1 MGMSIYNNLTA
12 MSALHE
18 NNRNEKS
25 LAKMLKRA
33 ASGMKIN
40 SAGDDA
46 SGYAISEK
54 MRVKLRALEQ
64 NDRNVK
70 NGASMLRTASGAVQE
85 QTNLLK
91 TIKQKVIDASNDTN
105 TDQDR
110 EVIQKEIDHCY
121 SQMADIVYDT
131 EFNGEKILL
140 GNSVAEVVSS
150 WEVLNNAMLADD
162 SDIPGLLAD
171 ANESSLDG
179 EQGPFATFGKATDK
193 VPYDGYNTKAES
205 PAAWPESSA
214 NNTNGDYMVGG
225 TKGVSNTIDLD
236 LSQYTK
242 FSAADRDPLDNKSF
256 CVNSPYYPQ
265 KHYFTLTTNTSNKYK
280 AGRPIDISTCA
291 STADVANK
299 IQEAIANDSYLQNV
313 YSVSVSGSKVTLTT
327 KQDGEVTNGN
337 DYNTNGATLD
347 GGTSTPS
354 GHDGATGTGLAIG
367 AFTGGKDAITHTE
380 TRTNPADPDFK
391 YTVTVVDVPAVK
403 AKLEIPNISSV
414 APGSGMTINDYTHGT
429 SYLSFR
435 DDNGGL
441 KYDSASG
448 HYTVGRNYQGNF
460 NISGMHCS
468 MSNGSLIAEV
478 STGGVYAGSHSSI
491 TDGITADRPAAVTYT
506 ATKPLTGITNNKTG
520 ADGKTAH
527 WDLDLSAYNASDE
540 TMAEDLINKYKGK
553 TLAPDADNR
562 PPEYEFIDTG
572 SSAGM
577 DGLYKV
583 TTNTIDLN
591 EVRNK
596 VKAGKT
602 VAEAFADV
610 LHGRIGNTNTE
621 ILTAADNTTV
631 NGIRMKATSSGEAGN
646 RQKVFSQTGELRHYT
661 IDWQNWVN
669 TQGITD
675 IPAALHEK
683 GIRFYCPTDASQW
696 VNVRFVNG
704 FSDLDAER
712 PASGNADM
720 DIKTLTID
728 LSAVDSVETLVETID
743 TKLGDYLKNKYKHNL
758 LVTSDPKTG
767 TTTIYDQRRKTVL
780 DKTGYDKQEKGAKIG
795 TGIMDNIIK
804 SNRNIYVNDLVV
816 QHTDKASMNIHVKI
830 PQTSIDQIF
839 GYKEGTR
846 HISEYNVMTKDMRDK
861 LLGIPPDKGI
871 LDRGID
877 YLLDAQTTIGAQVN
891 HMDYADNNII
901 TSHENITSAE
911 SVIRDA
917 DMAKTMMEYAKSNL
931 LAQGSQSM
939 LAQANQTPQAVLS
952 LLQ

>member
-171 ANESSLDG
+171 ANQSTLDG
-179 EQGPFATFGKATDK
+179 EQGPFATFGKATDDI
-193 VPYDGYNTKAES
+193 PYDGYNQKAES
-205 PAAWPESSA
+205 PAAWPESSV

-236 LSQYTK
+236 LSQYTN
-242 FSAADRDPLDNKSF
+242 FSATSQYPLDNTTF
-256 CVNSPYYPQ
+256 CVNSPNYPYR
-265 KHYFTLTTNTSNKYK
+265 HYFTLTTNTSNNYK
-280 AGRPIDISTCA
+280 EGSKIDISGCG
-291 STADVANK
+291 STADVANA
-299 IQEAIANDSYLQNV
+299 IQNAIANSLGNI
-313 YSVSVSGSKVTLTT
+313 YSVLVSGSKVTLTT
-327 KQDGEVTNGN
+327 KQDGVVTNGN
-337 DYNTNGATLD
+337 DYDTEGVLWT

-391 YTVTVVDVPAVK
+391 YTVTVVDVPPVK

-414 APGSGMTINDYTHGT
+414 TPGSGMTINDYTHGT

-460 NISGMHCS
+460 VISGMHCS
-468 MSNGSLIAEV
+468 MSNGSLIAEA
-478 STGGVYAGSHSSI
+478 STGGVYAGNHSSI
-491 TDGITADRPAAVTYT
+491 TDGITEDRPAAVTYT
-506 ATKPLTGITNNKTG
+506 ATTPLTGIKNNKTG

-527 WDLDLSAYNASDE
+527 WDLDLSAYKDSDE
-540 TMAEDLINKYKGK
+540 TKAEELINKYKGK
-553 TLAPDADNR
+553 TFGTNITA
-562 PPEYEFIDTG
+562 EYEFIDTG

-591 EVRNK
+591 DVRNQ

-602 VAEAFADV
+602 VAEAFANV
-610 LHGRIGNTNTE
+610 LHGRIGNTE

-631 NGIRMKATSSGEAGN
+631 NGISIKAASPGVAGN
-646 RQKVFSQTGELRHYT
+646 SQKVFSQTGELRHYT
-661 IDWQNWVN
+661 IDWQNWVD

-767 TTTIYDQRRKTVL
+767 TTTIYDQRRKTVRNNA
-780 DKTGYDKQEKGAKIG
+780 GYDNQEKGAKIG

-804 SNRNIYVNDLVV
+804 SNRNVYVNDLVV

-846 HISEYNVMTKDMRDK
+846 HISEYNVMTKDMREK

-877 YLLDAQTTIGAQVN
+877 YLLDAQTTIGSQMN

-939 LAQANQTPQAVLS
+939 LAQANQTPQAVIS

>member
-171 ANESSLDG
+171 ANQSTLDG
-179 EQGPFATFGKATDK
+179 EQGPFATFGKATDDI
-193 VPYDGYNTKAES
+193 PYDGYNKKAES
-205 PAAWPESSA
+205 PAAWPESSV

-236 LSQYTK
+236 LSQYTN
-242 FSAADRDPLDNKSF
+242 FSATSQYPLDNTTF
-256 CVNSPYYPQ
+256 CVNSPNSPYR
-265 KHYFTLTTNTSNKYK
+265 HYFTLTTNTSNNYREGSK
-280 AGRPIDISTCA
+280 IDISGCS
-291 STADVANK
+291 STADVANA
-299 IQEAIANDSYLQNV
+299 IQNAIANDSSLGNV

-327 KQDGEVTNGN
+327 KQDGVVTNGN
-337 DYNTNGATLD
+337 DYNTNGATLA
-347 GGTSTPS
+347 GGTSTAS
-354 GHDGATGTGLAIG
+354 GHGGATGTGLAIG

-380 TRTNPADPDFK
+380 TRTDPADPDLK
-391 YTVTVVDVPAVK
+391 YDVTVEDVPAVK

-414 APGSGMTINDYTHGT
+414 APGSGMTINDSTHGT

-435 DDNGGL
+435 DDDGGL
-441 KYDSASG
+441 NYDSASG

-468 MSNGSLIAEV
+468 MSNGSLIVEV
-478 STGGVYAGSHSSI
+478 SKGGVVGNNSSI
-491 TDGITADRPAAVTYT
+491 TDGITAYRPPAVNYT
-506 ATKPLTGITNNKTG
+506 DTTPLTGITNNKTG
-520 ADGKTAH
+520 VDGNTAH
-527 WDLDLSAYNASDE
+527 WDLDLSAYNASKE

-553 TLAPDADNR
+553 TFGTNTTA
-562 PPEYEFIDTG
+562 EYEFIDTG

-591 EVRNK
+591 EVRNQ

-602 VAEAFADV
+602 VAEAFANV
-610 LHGRIGNTNTE
+610 LHGRIGNTE

-631 NGIRMKATSSGEAGN
+631 NGIRMKATSPGEVGN
-646 RQKVFSQTGELRHYT
+646 SQKVSSQTGELRHYT
-661 IDWQNWVN
+661 IDWQTWVD

-712 PASGNADM
+712 PASGNANM

-728 LSAVDSVETLVETID
+728 LSTVDSVETLVETID
-743 TKLGDYLKNKYKHNL
+743 TKLGDYLKNKYQHNL

-767 TTTIYDQRRKTVL
+767 TTTIYDQRRKTVRNN
-780 DKTGYDKQEKGAKIG
+780 TGYDNQEKGAKIG
-795 TGIMDNIIK
+795 TCIMDNIIK

-816 QHTDKASMNIHVKI
+816 QHTDKASMNIHVRI

-871 LDRGID
+871 LDKGIN
-877 YLLDAQTTIGAQVN
+877 YLLDAQTTIGAQMN
-891 HMDYADNNII
+891 HMDYADSNII

-939 LAQANQTPQAVLS
+939 LAQANQTPQAVIS

>member
-171 ANESSLDG
+171 ANQSTLDG

-193 VPYDGYNTKAES
+193 VLYDGYNTKAES
-205 PAAWPESSA
+205 PADWPESSA

-236 LSQYTK
+236 LSQYTN
-242 FSAADRDPLDNKSF
+242 FSATSQYPLDNTTF
-256 CVNSPYYPQ
+256 CVNSPNYPYR
-265 KHYFTLTTNTSNKYK
+265 HYFTLTTNTSNNYK
-280 AGRPIDISTCA
+280 EGSKIDISGCG
-291 STADVANK
+291 STADVANA
-299 IQEAIANDSYLQNV
+299 IQNAIANSLGNI

-327 KQDGEVTNGN
+327 KQDGVVTNGN
-337 DYNTNGATLD
+337 DYNTNGATLA
-347 GGTSTPS
+347 GGTSTAS
-354 GHDGATGTGLAIG
+354 GHDGAKGTGLAIG

-380 TRTNPADPDFK
+380 TRTNPADPDLK

-414 APGSGMTINDYTHGT
+414 TPGSGMTIKDAYYGT

-468 MSNGSLIAEV
+468 MSNGSLMAEV
-478 STGGVYAGSHSSI
+478 STGGVYGGNNSSI
-491 TDGITADRPAAVTYT
+491 TDGITEYRPAAVTYT
-506 ATKPLTGITNNKTG
+506 ATKPLNGIKNNKIG

-527 WDLDLSAYNASDE
+527 WDFNLSAYNASDE
-540 TMAEDLINKYKGK
+540 TMAEELINKYKGK
-553 TLAPDADNR
+553 TFGTNMTA
-562 PPEYEFIDTG
+562 EYEFIDTG

-591 EVRNK
+591 EVRNQ

-602 VAEAFADV
+602 VAEAFANV
-610 LHGRIGNTNTE
+610 LNDGRIGKTE

-631 NGIRMKATSSGEAGN
+631 NGISIKAASPGVAGN
-646 RQKVFSQTGELRHYT
+646 SQKVFSQTGELRHYT
-661 IDWQNWVN
+661 IDWQNWVD

-846 HISEYNVMTKDMRDK
+846 HISEYNVMTKDMREK

-877 YLLDAQTTIGAQVN
+877 YLLDAQTTIGSQIN

>member
-171 ANESSLDG
+171 ANQSSLDG

-193 VPYDGYNTKAES
+193 IPYDGYNTKAES
-205 PAAWPESSA
+205 PAAWPESSG

-236 LSQYTK
+236 LSQYTN
-242 FSAADRDPLDNKSF
+242 FSATNQHPLDNTTF
-256 CVNSPYYPQ
+256 CVNSPNSPYR
-265 KHYFTLTTNTSNKYK
+265 HYFTLTTNKSNNYRE
-280 AGRPIDISTCA
+280 GRTIYISGCS
-291 STADVANK
+291 STADVAN
-299 IQEAIANDSYLQNV
+299 AIKNDIAKDSSLGNV

-327 KQDGEVTNGN
+327 KQDGVVTNGN
-337 DYNTNGATLD
+337 DYNTEGATLA
-347 GGTSTPS
+347 GGTSTPN
-354 GHDGATGTGLAIG
+354 GHDGAPSTGLTIG

-380 TRTNPADPDFK
+380 TRTNPADPDLK

-414 APGSGMTINDYTHGT
+414 APGSGMTINDSTHGT

-435 DDNGGL
+435 DDDGGL
-441 KYDSASG
+441 NYDSASG

-468 MSNGSLIAEV
+468 MSNGSLIVEV
-478 STGGVYAGSHSSI
+478 SKGGVVGNNSSI
-491 TDGITADRPAAVTYT
+491 TDGIIEDRPAAVNYT
-506 ATKPLTGITNNKTG
+506 ATKPLAGIKNNKTG
-520 ADGKTAH
+520 ADGNTAH

-553 TLAPDADNR
+553 TLAPDEDNR

-583 TTNTIDLN
+583 TTNIIDLN
-591 EVRNK
+591 EVRNQ

-602 VAEAFADV
+602 VAEAFANV
-610 LHGRIGNTNTE
+610 LHGRIVNTE
-621 ILTAADNTTV
+621 ILTAADNTTI
-631 NGIRMKATSSGEAGN
+631 NGISIKAASPGEAGN
-646 RQKVFSQTGELRHYT
+646 KQKIFSQTGELRHYT
-661 IDWQNWVN
+661 IDWQNWAD

-712 PASGNADM
+712 PASGNANM

-743 TKLGDYLKNKYKHNL
+743 TKLGDYLKNKYQHNL

-846 HISEYNVMTKDMRDK
+846 HISEYNVMTKDMREK

-877 YLLDAQTTIGAQVN
+877 YLLDAQTTIGAQMN
-891 HMDYADNNII
+891 HMDYADSNII

-939 LAQANQTPQAVLS
+939 LAQANQTPQAVIS

>member
-131 EFNGEKILL
+131 EFNGKKILL

-193 VPYDGYNTKAES
+193 PPFDGYNKKAES
-205 PAAWPESSA
+205 PAAWPESSG
-214 NNTNGDYMVGG
+214 NNNNGDYMVGG

-236 LSQYTK
+236 LSQYTN
-242 FSAADRDPLDNKSF
+242 FSATSQYPLDNTTF
-256 CVNSPYYPQ
+256 CVNTPNYPYH
-265 KHYFTLTTNTSNKYK
+265 HYFTLTTNMSNNYEKGEK
-280 AGRPIDISTCA
+280 IDISTCS
-291 STADVANK
+291 STADVANEIK
-299 IQEAIANDSYLQNV
+299 KAIANDSSLQNV

-327 KQDGEVTNGN
+327 KQDGVVTNGSN
-337 DYNTNGATLD
+337 YNTKGETLT
-347 GGTSTPS
+347 GGTSTP
-354 GHDGATGTGLAIG
+354 GHDGATGTGLNIG

-380 TRTNPADPDFK
+380 TRTDPADPDLK
-391 YTVTVVDVPAVK
+391 HTVTVVDVPAVK

-414 APGSGMTINDYTHGT
+414 VSGSGMTIKDAYCGT

-435 DDNGGL
+435 DDDGGL
-441 KYDSASG
+441 NYDSASG
-448 HYTVGRNYQGNF
+448 HYTVGKNYQGNF
-460 NISGMHCS
+460 DISGMNCS
-468 MSNGSLIAEV
+468 MSNGSLIVEV
-478 STGGVYAGSHSSI
+478 SKGGVVGNNSSI
-491 TDGITADRPAAVTYT
+491 TDGIKPYRPPAVTYT
-506 ATKPLTGITNNKTG
+506 ATTALNYIQNNKRG
-520 ADGKTAH
+520 ADGNTAH
-527 WDLDLSAYNASDE
+527 WDLNLSAYNASDE
-540 TMAEDLINKYKGK
+540 IMAEKLIKRYTGK
-553 TLAPDADNR
+553 TFGTNTTT
-562 PPEYEFIDTG
+562 EYEFIDTG
-572 SSAGM
+572 SSSGM

-583 TTNTIDLN
+583 TIRTIDLN
-591 EVRNK
+591 EVRNQ

-602 VAEAFADV
+602 VAAAFANV
-610 LHGRIGNTNTE
+610 LHGRIGNTE
-621 ILTAADNTTV
+621 ILKAADNTTV
-631 NGIRMKATSSGEAGN
+631 NGIRIKATSPGEAGN
-646 RQKVFSQTGELRHYT
+646 NQKVFSQTGELRHYT
-661 IDWQNWVN
+661 IDWQNWVD

-712 PASGNADM
+712 PASGNANM

-758 LVTSDPKTG
+758 LVTSDPKAG

-780 DKTGYDKQEKGAKIG
+780 DKKGYDKQEKGAKIG

-804 SNRNIYVNDLVV
+804 TNRNIYVNDLVV

-877 YLLDAQTTIGAQVN
+877 YLLDAQTTIGAQMN

-911 SVIRDA
+911 SVVRDA

-939 LAQANQTPQAVLS
+939 LAQANQTPQAVIN

>member
-70 NGASMLRTASGAVQE
+70 NGASMLRTASGAVHE

-225 TKGVSNTIDLD
+225 NKGVSNTIDLD
-236 LSQYTK
+236 LSQYTN
-242 FSAADRDPLDNKSF
+242 FSATSRYPLDNTSF

-265 KHYFTLTTNTSNKYK
+265 KHYFTLTTNTSNNYREGSK
-280 AGRPIDISTCA
+280 IDISGCS
-291 STADVANK
+291 STADVANA
-299 IQEAIANDSYLQNV
+299 IQNAIANDSYLQNV
-313 YSVSVSGSKVTLTT
+313 YSVSVSGSKVSLTT
-327 KQDGEVTNGN
+327 KQDGVVTNGSN
-337 DYNTNGATLD
+337 YNTNGATLAD
-347 GGTSTPS
+347 GTYTPK
-354 GHDGATGTGLAIG
+354 GHAGATGTGLTIG
-367 AFTGGKDAITHTE
+367 AFTGGKDAIKHTE
-380 TRTNPADPDFK
+380 TRTDPADPDLK
-391 YTVTVVDVPAVK
+391 YTVTVDDVPAVK

-414 APGSGMTINDYTHGT
+414 APGSGITIKDYTYGT

-435 DDNGGL
+435 DEIAGDNGEF
-441 KYDSASG
+441 KYEPALG
-448 HYTVGRNYQGNF
+448 HFTVGRNYQGNF
-460 NISGMHCS
+460 VISGMNCS

-491 TDGITADRPAAVTYT
+491 TDGITEDRPAAVTYT
-506 ATKPLTGITNNKTG
+506 ATTPLNGITNNKTG
-520 ADGKTAH
+520 ADGSTAH

-540 TMAEDLINKYKGK
+540 TLAEDLINKYKGK
-553 TLAPDADNR
+553 TFGTNMTA
-562 PPEYEFIDTG
+562 EYEFIDTG

-591 EVRNK
+591 DVRNQ

-602 VAEAFADV
+602 VAEAFAKV
-610 LHGRIGNTNTE
+610 LHGRIGNTE

-631 NGIRMKATSSGEAGN
+631 NGIRIKAVYPGEAGN
-646 RQKVFSQTGELRHYT
+646 KQKVSSQTGELRHYT
-661 IDWQNWVN
+661 IDWQNWVD

-704 FSDLDAER
+704 LSDLDAER
-712 PASGNADM
+712 PASGNAKV

-728 LSAVDSVETLVETID
+728 LSGVDSVETLVETID
-743 TKLGDYLKNKYKHNL
+743 TELGDYLKNKYKHNL

-767 TTTIYDQRRKTVL
+767 TTTIYDQRRKTVRNNA
-780 DKTGYDKQEKGAKIG
+780 GYDNQEKGAKIG

-804 SNRNIYVNDLVV
+804 SNRNVYVNDLVV

-846 HISEYNVMTKDMRDK
+846 HISEYNVMTKDMREK

-877 YLLDAQTTIGAQVN
+877 YLLDAQTTIGSQMN

>member
-70 NGASMLRTASGAVQE
+70 NGASMLRTASGAIQE

-193 VPYDGYNTKAES
+193 IPYDGYNTKAES
-205 PAAWPESSA
+205 PAAWPESSG

-236 LSQYTK
+236 LSQYTN
-242 FSAADRDPLDNKSF
+242 FSATNQDPLNNISF
-256 CVNSPYYPQ
+256 CVNSPNYPHQ
-265 KHYFTLTTNTSNKYK
+265 HYFTLTTNTSNDYR
-280 AGRPIDISTCA
+280 AGSKIDISGCG
-291 STADVANK
+291 STADVANA
-299 IQEAIANDSYLQNV
+299 IQNAIANDSYLQNV
-313 YSVSVSGSKVTLTT
+313 YSVSVSGSKVSLTT
-327 KQDGEVTNGN
+327 KQDGVVTNGN
-337 DYNTNGATLD
+337 DYNTNGATLA
-347 GGTSTPS
+347 GGTSTPN

-367 AFTGGKDAITHTE
+367 TFTGGKDAITHTE
-380 TRTNPADPDFK
+380 TRTDPADPDLK

-414 APGSGMTINDYTHGT
+414 APGSGMTIKDAYYGT

-435 DDNGGL
+435 DDDGGL

-460 NISGMHCS
+460 NISGMNCS

-478 STGGVYAGSHSSI
+478 STGGVYAGNHSSI
-491 TDGITADRPAAVTYT
+491 TDGITEYRPAAVTYT
-506 ATKPLTGITNNKTG
+506 ATTPLTGITNNKTG

-527 WDLDLSAYNASDE
+527 WDLDLSAYKDSDE
-540 TMAEDLINKYKGK
+540 TKAEELINKYKGK
-553 TLAPDADNR
+553 TFGTNITA
-562 PPEYEFIDTG
+562 EYEFIDTG

-591 EVRNK
+591 DVRNQ

-602 VAEAFADV
+602 VAEAFANV
-610 LHGRIGNTNTE
+610 LHGHIGNTE
-621 ILTAADNTTV
+621 ILTDADNTTV
-631 NGIRMKATSSGEAGN
+631 NGISIKAVYPGVAGN
-646 RQKVFSQTGELRHYT
+646 SQKVFSQTGELRHYT
-661 IDWQNWVN
+661 IDWQNWAD

-712 PASGNADM
+712 PASGNANM

-767 TTTIYDQRRKTVL
+767 TTTIYDQRRKTVRNN
-780 DKTGYDKQEKGAKIG
+780 TGYDNQEKGAKIG

-816 QHTDKASMNIHVKI
+816 QHTDKASMNIHVRI

-846 HISEYNVMTKDMRDK
+846 HISEYNVMTKDMREK

-877 YLLDAQTTIGAQVN
+877 YLLDAQTTIGSQMN

-931 LAQGSQSM
+931 LAKGSQSM

>member
-171 ANESSLDG
+171 ANESTLDG
-179 EQGPFATFGKATDK
+179 EQGPFATFGKGSDDI
-193 VPYDGYNTKAES
+193 PYDGYNKKAES
-205 PAAWPESSA
+205 PAAWPESSG
-214 NNTNGDYMVGG
+214 NNTKGDYMVGG

-236 LSQYTK
+236 LSQYTN
-242 FSAADRDPLDNKSF
+242 FSALDNTSF

-280 AGRPIDISTCA
+280 AGLPIDISTCA

-299 IQEAIANDSYLQNV
+299 IKEAIDNDSYLQNV

-327 KQDGEVTNGN
+327 KQDGVVTNGN
-337 DYNTNGATLD
+337 DYDTEGVLWT

-391 YTVTVVDVPAVK
+391 YTVTVVDVPPVK

-414 APGSGMTINDYTHGT
+414 TPGSGMTINDYTHGT

-460 NISGMHCS
+460 VISGMNCS

-478 STGGVYAGSHSSI
+478 STGGVYAGNHSSI
-491 TDGITADRPAAVTYT
+491 TDGITKDRPAAVTYT
-506 ATKPLTGITNNKTG
+506 ATTPLTGIKNNKTG

-527 WDLDLSAYNASDE
+527 WDFNLSAYNASDE
-540 TMAEDLINKYKGK
+540 TMAEELINKYKGK

-591 EVRNK
+591 EVRNQ

-602 VAEAFADV
+602 VAEAFAKV
-610 LHGRIGNTNTE
+610 LRGRIYNTE

-631 NGIRMKATSSGEAGN
+631 NGISIKAASPGEAGN
-646 RQKVFSQTGELRHYT
+646 RQKIFSQTGELRHYT
-661 IDWQNWVN
+661 IDWQNWVD

-712 PASGNADM
+712 PASGNANM

-758 LVTSDPKTG
+758 LVTSDPKNG

-816 QHTDKASMNIHVKI
+816 QHTDKASMNIHVRI

-846 HISEYNVMTKDMRDK
+846 HISEYNVMTKDMREK

-877 YLLDAQTTIGAQVN
+877 YLLDAQTTIGSQMN

-939 LAQANQTPQAVLS
+939 LAQANQNPQAVLS

>member
-33 ASGMKIN
+33 ASGMKVN

-54 MRVKLRALEQ
+54 MRVKLRALDQ

-150 WEVLNNAMLADD
+150 WEVLNDAMLADD
-162 SDIPGLLAD
+162 SDIPGLLTD
-171 ANESSLDG
+171 ANENNLDG
-179 EQGPFATFGKATDK
+179 EQGPFATFGKASDDI
-193 VPYDGYNTKAES
+193 PYDGYNKKAES
-205 PAAWPESSA
+205 PATWPESSP

-236 LSQYTK
+236 LSKYTN
-242 FSAADRDPLDNKSF
+242 FSATSQYPLDNTSF
-256 CVNSPYYPQ
+256 CVNSPNYPYR
-265 KHYFTLTTNTSNKYK
+265 HYFTLTTNMSNNYK
-280 AGRPIDISTCA
+280 ESSKINISGCS
-291 STADVANK
+291 STDDVANE
-299 IQEAIANDSYLQNV
+299 IQKAIANDSSLGNV

-327 KQDGEVTNGN
+327 KQDGVVTNGN
-337 DYNTNGATLD
+337 DYNTEGVRLD
-347 GGTSTPS
+347 GGTSTPN
-354 GHDGATGTGLAIG
+354 GHDRAPGTGLTIG

-380 TRTNPADPDFK
+380 TRTDPADPDLK
-391 YTVTVVDVPAVK
+391 YDVTVVDVPAVK

-414 APGSGMTINDYTHGT
+414 VPGSGMTIKDAYYGT

-468 MSNGSLIAEV
+468 MSNGSLMAEV
-478 STGGVYAGSHSSI
+478 STGGVYAGNNSSI
-491 TDGITADRPAAVTYT
+491 TDGITEYRSPAVNYT
-506 ATKPLTGITNNKTG
+506 ATISLTGIKNNKSG
-520 ADGKTAH
+520 ADGNTAH
-527 WDLDLSAYNASDE
+527 WNLDLSAYNDSNE
-540 TMAEDLINKYKGK
+540 TLAEELINKYKGK
-553 TLAPDADNR
+553 TLAPDEDNKLQ
-562 PPEYEFIDTG
+562 EYEFIDTG

-591 EVRNK
+591 EVRNQ

-602 VAEAFADV
+602 VAEAFANV
-610 LHGRIGNTNTE
+610 LHGHIGNTE

-631 NGIRMKATSSGEAGN
+631 NGISFKAASPGEAGN
-646 RQKVFSQTGELRHYT
+646 RQKIFSQTGELRHYT
-661 IDWQNWVN
+661 IDWQKWAD
-669 TQGITD
+669 TQGVTD

-712 PASGNADM
+712 PASGNANM

-743 TKLGDYLKNKYKHNL
+743 TELGDYLKNKYQHNL

-767 TTTIYDQRRKTVL
+767 TTTIYDQRRKTVR
-780 DKTGYDKQEKGAKIG
+780 DKTGYDNQEKGAKIG

-816 QHTDKASMNIHVKI
+816 QHTDKASMNIHVRM

-846 HISEYNVMTKDMRDK
+846 HISEYNVMTKDMREK

-877 YLLDAQTTIGAQVN
+877 YLLDAQTTIGAQMN
-891 HMDYADNNII
+891 HMDYADSNII
-901 TSHENITSAE
+901 TAHENITSAE

>member
-171 ANESSLDG
+171 ANQSTLDG
-179 EQGPFATFGKATDK
+179 EQGPFATFGKATDDI
-193 VPYDGYNTKAES
+193 PYDGYNQKAES
-205 PAAWPESSA
+205 PAAWPESSV

-236 LSQYTK
+236 LSQYTN
-242 FSAADRDPLDNKSF
+242 FSATSRDPLDNKSF
-256 CVNSPYYPQ
+256 CVNSPNSPYR
-265 KHYFTLTTNTSNKYK
+265 HYFTLTTNRSNNYTE
-280 AGRPIDISTCA
+280 GSTIDISGCS
-291 STADVANK
+291 STADVANA
-299 IQEAIANDSYLQNV
+299 INNAIANDSSLGNV

-327 KQDGEVTNGN
+327 KQDGVVTNGN
-337 DYNTNGATLD
+337 DYNTEGATLS
-347 GGTSTPS
+347 GGTSAPN
-354 GHDGATGTGLAIG
+354 GHDGAPGTGLTIG

-380 TRTNPADPDFK
+380 TRTDPADPDLK
-391 YTVTVVDVPAVK
+391 YDVTVEDVPAVK

-414 APGSGMTINDYTHGT
+414 APGSGMTINDSTHGT

-435 DDNGGL
+435 DDDGGL
-441 KYDSASG
+441 NYDSASG

-468 MSNGSLIAEV
+468 MSNGSLIVEV
-478 STGGVYAGSHSSI
+478 SKGGVVGNNSSI
-491 TDGITADRPAAVTYT
+491 TDGIIEDRPAAVNYT
-506 ATKPLTGITNNKTG
+506 PTTPLNGIKNNKTG
-520 ADGKTAH
+520 ADGNTAH
-527 WDLDLSAYNASDE
+527 WDLDLSAYNDSDE

-553 TLAPDADNR
+553 TFGTNR
-562 PPEYEFIDTG
+562 TAEYEFIDTG

-591 EVRNK
+591 EVRNQ

-602 VAEAFADV
+602 VAEAFANV
-610 LHGRIGNTNTE
+610 LHGRIGNTE

-631 NGIRMKATSSGEAGN
+631 NGIRMKATSTGEVGN
-646 RQKVFSQTGELRHYT
+646 SQKVSSQTGELRHYT
-661 IDWQNWVN
+661 IDWQKWAD
-669 TQGITD
+669 TQGVTD

-712 PASGNADM
+712 PASGNAKV

-743 TKLGDYLKNKYKHNL
+743 TELGDYLKNKYQHNL
-758 LVTSDPKTG
+758 LVTSDTKTG
-767 TTTIYDQRRKTVL
+767 TTTIYDQRRKTVRNN
-780 DKTGYDKQEKGAKIG
+780 TGYDNQEKGAKIG

-846 HISEYNVMTKDMRDK
+846 HISEYNVMTNDMREK

-877 YLLDAQTTIGAQVN
+877 YLLDAQTTIGAQMN

-939 LAQANQTPQAVLS
+939 LAQANQTPQAVIS

>member
-171 ANESSLDG
+171 ANESTLDG
-179 EQGPFATFGKATDK
+179 EQGPFATFGKASDDI
-193 VPYDGYNTKAES
+193 PYDGYNKKAES
-205 PAAWPESSA
+205 PVTWPESSV

-236 LSQYTK
+236 LSQYTN
-242 FSAADRDPLDNKSF
+242 FSATSQYPLDNTSF
-256 CVNSPYYPQ
+256 CVNSPNYPYS
-265 KHYFTLTTNTSNKYK
+265 HYFTLTTNTSNNYK
-280 AGRPIDISTCA
+280 EGSKIDISACA
-291 STADVANK
+291 STADVANA
-299 IQEAIANDSYLQNV
+299 IQNAIAKDSSLGNV
-313 YSVSVSGSKVTLTT
+313 YTVSVSGSKVTLTA
-327 KQDGEVTNGN
+327 KQDGVVTNGSN
-337 DYNTNGATLD
+337 YNTEGATLA

-380 TRTNPADPDFK
+380 TRTDPADPDLK

-414 APGSGMTINDYTHGT
+414 APGSGMTIKDAYYGT

-435 DDNGGL
+435 DDDGGL
-441 KYDSASG
+441 KYDSTSG

-468 MSNGSLIAEV
+468 MSNGSLVAEV
-478 STGGVYAGSHSSI
+478 STGGVYAGNNSSI
-491 TDGITADRPAAVTYT
+491 TDGITESRPPAVNYT
-506 ATKPLTGITNNKTG
+506 PTTPLAGITNNKTG
-520 ADGKTAH
+520 VDGNTAH

-553 TLAPDADNR
+553 TFGTNITA
-562 PPEYEFIDTG
+562 EYEFIDTG

-591 EVRNK
+591 EVRNQ

-602 VAEAFADV
+602 VAEAFANV
-610 LHGRIGNTNTE
+610 LHGHIGNTE

-631 NGIRMKATSSGEAGN
+631 NGISIKATSPGEAGN
-646 RQKVFSQTGELRHYT
+646 TQKVSSQTGELRHYT
-661 IDWQNWVN
+661 IDWQKWAD

-712 PASGNADM
+712 PASGNANM

-743 TKLGDYLKNKYKHNL
+743 TKLGDYLKNKYQHNL
-758 LVTSDPKTG
+758 LVASDPKTG
-767 TTTIYDQRRKTVL
+767 TTTIYDQRRKTVRNN
-780 DKTGYDKQEKGAKIG
+780 TGYDNQEKGAKIG

-816 QHTDKASMNIHVKI
+816 QHTDKASMNIHVRI

-846 HISEYNVMTKDMRDK
+846 HISEYNVMTKDMREK

-877 YLLDAQTTIGAQVN
+877 YLLDAQTTIGAQIN
-891 HMDYADNNII
+891 HMDYADSNII

-939 LAQANQTPQAVLS
+939 LAQANQTPQAVIS

>member
-33 ASGMKIN
+33 ASGMKVN

-171 ANESSLDG
+171 ANENTLDG
-179 EQGPFATFGKATDK
+179 EQGPFATFGKASDDI
-193 VPYDGYNTKAES
+193 PYDGYNKKAES
-205 PAAWPESSA
+205 PATWPESSVK
-214 NNTNGDYMVGG
+214 NTNGDYMVGG

-236 LSQYTK
+236 LSKYTN
-242 FSAADRDPLDNKSF
+242 FSATSQYPLDNTSF
-256 CVNSPYYPQ
+256 CVNSPNYPYR
-265 KHYFTLTTNTSNKYK
+265 HYFTLTTNTSNNYK
-280 AGRPIDISTCA
+280 EGRPIDISGCS
-291 STADVANK
+291 STDDVANK
-299 IQEAIANDSYLQNV
+299 IQNAIANDSSLGNV

-327 KQDGEVTNGN
+327 KQDGVVTNGN
-337 DYNTNGATLD
+337 DYNTEGVTLA
-347 GGTSTPS
+347 GGTSTPN
-354 GHDGATGTGLAIG
+354 GHDGAPRTGLTIG

-380 TRTNPADPDFK
+380 TRTDPADPDLK
-391 YTVTVVDVPAVK
+391 YDVTVVDVPAVK

-414 APGSGMTINDYTHGT
+414 VPGSGMTIKDAYNGT

-468 MSNGSLIAEV
+468 MSNGSLMAEV
-478 STGGVYAGSHSSI
+478 SHGGVYAGNNSSI
-491 TDGITADRPAAVTYT
+491 TDGITEDRPPAVNYT
-506 ATKPLTGITNNKTG
+506 ATIPLTGITNNKSG
-520 ADGKTAH
+520 ADGNTAH
-527 WDLDLSAYNASDE
+527 WDLDLSAYNDSNE
-540 TMAEDLINKYKGK
+540 TLAEELINKYKGK
-553 TLAPDADNR
+553 TLAPDEDNKLQ
-562 PPEYEFIDTG
+562 EYEFIDTG

-591 EVRNK
+591 EVRNQ

-602 VAEAFADV
+602 VAEAFANV
-610 LHGRIGNTNTE
+610 LHGHIGNTE
-621 ILTAADNTTV
+621 ILTAADNTV
-631 NGIRMKATSSGEAGN
+631 NEISFKAASPGEAGN
-646 RQKVFSQTGELRHYT
+646 KQKIFSQTGELRHYT
-661 IDWQNWVN
+661 IDWQKWAD
-669 TQGITD
+669 TQGVTD

-712 PASGNADM
+712 PASGNANM

-743 TKLGDYLKNKYKHNL
+743 TELGDYLKNKYQHNL

-780 DKTGYDKQEKGAKIG
+780 DKTGYDNQEKGAKIG

-816 QHTDKASMNIHVKI
+816 QHTDKASMNIHVRI
-830 PQTSIDQIF
+830 PQTSIDQTF

-846 HISEYNVMTKDMRDK
+846 HISEYNVMTKDMREK

-877 YLLDAQTTIGAQVN
+877 YLLDAQTTIGAQMN
-891 HMDYADNNII
+891 HMDYADSNII
-901 TSHENITSAE
+901 TAHENITSAE

>member
-171 ANESSLDG
+171 ANQSTLDG
-179 EQGPFATFGKATDK
+179 EQGPFATFGKASDDI
-193 VPYDGYNTKAES
+193 PYDGYNQKAES
-205 PAAWPESSA
+205 PAAWPESSV

-236 LSQYTK
+236 LSQYTN
-242 FSAADRDPLDNKSF
+242 FSATSQYPLDNTTF
-256 CVNSPYYPQ
+256 CVNSPNYPYR
-265 KHYFTLTTNTSNKYK
+265 HYFTLTTNTSNNYK
-280 AGRPIDISTCA
+280 EGSKIDISGCG
-291 STADVANK
+291 STADVANA
-299 IQEAIANDSYLQNV
+299 IQNAIANSLGNV

-327 KQDGEVTNGN
+327 KQDGVVTNGN
-337 DYNTNGATLD
+337 DYNTNGATLA
-347 GGTSTPS
+347 GGTSTAS
-354 GHDGATGTGLAIG
+354 GHDGAKGTGLAIG

-380 TRTNPADPDFK
+380 TRTNPADPDLK

-414 APGSGMTINDYTHGT
+414 TTGSGMTIKDAYYGT

-468 MSNGSLIAEV
+468 MSNGSLMAEV
-478 STGGVYAGSHSSI
+478 STGGVYGGNNSSI
-491 TDGITADRPAAVTYT
+491 TDGITEYRPAAVTYT
-506 ATKPLTGITNNKTG
+506 ATTPLTGITNNKTG
-520 ADGKTAH
+520 VDGNTAH

-553 TLAPDADNR
+553 TLAPDADNI

-572 SSAGM
+572 SSSGM

-591 EVRNK
+591 EVRNQ

-610 LHGRIGNTNTE
+610 LHGRIGNTE

-631 NGIRMKATSSGEAGN
+631 NGISIKAASPGEAGN
-646 RQKVFSQTGELRHYT
+646 SQKVSSQTGELRHYT
-661 IDWQNWVN
+661 IDWQNWVD

-712 PASGNADM
+712 PASGNAKV

-767 TTTIYDQRRKTVL
+767 TTTIYDQRRKKVRNN
-780 DKTGYDKQEKGAKIG
+780 TGYDNQEKGAKIG

-871 LDRGID
+871 LDKGIN
-877 YLLDAQTTIGAQVN
+877 YLLDAQTTIGAQIN
-891 HMDYADNNII
+891 HMDYADSNII

-939 LAQANQTPQAVLS
+939 LAQANQTPQAVIS

>member
-171 ANESSLDG
+171 ANQSTLDG
-179 EQGPFATFGKATDK
+179 EQGPFATFGKATDDI
-193 VPYDGYNTKAES
+193 PYDGYNKKAES
-205 PAAWPESSA
+205 PAAWSESSV

-236 LSQYTK
+236 LSQYTS
-242 FSAADRDPLDNKSF
+242 FSATNRDPLNNTTF
-256 CVNSPYYPQ
+256 CVNSPNYPYR
-265 KHYFTLTTNTSNKYK
+265 HYFTLTTNTSNNYK
-280 AGRPIDISTCA
+280 EGSKIDISGCG
-291 STADVANK
+291 STADVANA
-299 IQEAIANDSYLQNV
+299 IQNAIANSLGNI

-327 KQDGEVTNGN
+327 KQDGVVTNGN
-337 DYNTNGATLD
+337 DYNTEGATLA
-347 GGTSTPS
+347 GGTSTTN
-354 GHDGATGTGLAIG
+354 GHDGAPSTGLTIG

-380 TRTNPADPDFK
+380 TRTDPADPDLK
-391 YTVTVVDVPAVK
+391 YDVTVEDVPAVK

-414 APGSGMTINDYTHGT
+414 APGSGMTINDSTHGT

-435 DDNGGL
+435 DDDGGL
-441 KYDSASG
+441 NYDSASG

-468 MSNGSLIAEV
+468 MSNGSLIVEV
-478 STGGVYAGSHSSI
+478 SKGGVVGNNSSI
-491 TDGITADRPAAVTYT
+491 TDGIIEDRPAAVNYT
-506 ATKPLTGITNNKTG
+506 ATTPLTGITNNKTG
-520 ADGKTAH
+520 VDGNTAH
-527 WDLDLSAYNASDE
+527 WDLDLSAYNASNE

-553 TLAPDADNR
+553 TFGTNR
-562 PPEYEFIDTG
+562 TAEYEFIDTG

-591 EVRNK
+591 EVRNQ

-602 VAEAFADV
+602 VAEAFANV
-610 LHGRIGNTNTE
+610 LHGRIGNTE

-631 NGIRMKATSSGEAGN
+631 NGIRMKATSPGEAGN
-646 RQKVFSQTGELRHYT
+646 SQKVSSKTGELRHYT
-661 IDWQNWVN
+661 IDWQNWAD
-669 TQGITD
+669 TQGVTD

-712 PASGNADM
+712 PASGNANM

-743 TKLGDYLKNKYKHNL
+743 TKLGDYLKNKYQHNL

-767 TTTIYDQRRKTVL
+767 TTTIYDQRRKTVR
-780 DKTGYDKQEKGAKIG
+780 DNTTGYDNQEKGAKIG

-816 QHTDKASMNIHVKI
+816 QHTDKASMNIHVRI

-846 HISEYNVMTKDMRDK
+846 HISEYNVMTKDMREK

-877 YLLDAQTTIGAQVN
+877 YMLDAQTTIGAQMN

>member
-1 MGMSIYNNLTA
+1 M
-12 MSALHE
+12 
-18 NNRNEKS
+18 
-25 LAKMLKRA
+25 
-33 ASGMKIN
+33 
-40 SAGDDA
+40 
-46 SGYAISEK
+46 
-54 MRVKLRALEQ
+54 
-64 NDRNVK
+64 
-70 NGASMLRTASGAVQE
+70 
-85 QTNLLK
+85 LK

-205 PAAWPESSA
+205 PAAWPESSV

-225 TKGVSNTIDLD
+225 IKGVSNTIDLD
-236 LSQYTK
+236 LSQYTN
-242 FSAADRDPLDNKSF
+242 FSATNQYPLDNTSF
-256 CVNSPYYPQ
+256 CVNSPNYPHQ
-265 KHYFTLTTNTSNKYK
+265 HCFTLTTNTSNDYR
-280 AGRPIDISTCA
+280 AGSKIDIRGCS
-291 STADVANK
+291 STADVANA
-299 IQEAIANDSYLQNV
+299 IQNAIANDSSLGNV
-313 YSVSVSGSKVTLTT
+313 YSVSVNGSKVTLTT
-327 KQDGEVTNGN
+327 KQDGGVTNGS
-337 DYNTNGATLD
+337 DYNTNGATLT
-347 GGTSTPS
+347 GGTSTAS

-380 TRTNPADPDFK
+380 TRTDPADPDLK

-414 APGSGMTINDYTHGT
+414 TPGSGMTIKDSTYGT

-435 DDNGGL
+435 DEIAGDNGEF

-460 NISGMHCS
+460 VISGMNCS

-478 STGGVYAGSHSSI
+478 STGGVYAENHSSI
-491 TDGITADRPAAVTYT
+491 TDGITEDRPAAVTYT
-506 ATKPLTGITNNKTG
+506 ATTPLTGITNNKTG

-540 TMAEDLINKYKGK
+540 TKAEELINKYKGK
-553 TLAPDADNR
+553 TFGTNMTA
-562 PPEYEFIDTG
+562 EYEFIDTG

-591 EVRNK
+591 DVRNQ

-602 VAEAFADV
+602 VAEAFANV
-610 LHGRIGNTNTE
+610 LRGRIRNTE

-631 NGIRMKATSSGEAGN
+631 NGISIKAASPGEAGN

-661 IDWQNWVN
+661 IDWQNWVD

-743 TKLGDYLKNKYKHNL
+743 TELGDYLKNKYKHNL

-767 TTTIYDQRRKTVL
+767 TTTIYDQRRKTVR
-780 DKTGYDKQEKGAKIG
+780 DNTTGYDNQEKGAKIG

-816 QHTDKASMNIHVKI
+816 QHTDKASMNIHVRI

-846 HISEYNVMTKDMRDK
+846 HISEYNVMTKDMREK

-877 YLLDAQTTIGAQVN
+877 YLLDAQTTIGAQMN

>member
-33 ASGMKIN
+33 TSGMKIN

-193 VPYDGYNTKAES
+193 PPFDGYNKKAES
-205 PAAWPESSA
+205 PADWLESSDK
-214 NNTNGDYMVGG
+214 NNRDCMVGG

-236 LSQYTK
+236 LSQYTN
-242 FSAADRDPLDNKSF
+242 FSDTNRDPLDNTTF

-265 KHYFTLTTNTSNKYK
+265 QHYFTLTTNTSNNYEKGSK
-280 AGRPIDISTCA
+280 IDISRCG
-291 STADVANK
+291 STADVANEIK
-299 IQEAIANDSYLQNV
+299 KAIANDSYLQNV

-327 KQDGEVTNGN
+327 KQDGVVTNGN
-337 DYNTNGATLD
+337 DYNTNGATLT
-347 GGTSTPS
+347 GGTPPN
-354 GHDGATGTGLAIG
+354 GHDGATGTGLNIG

-380 TRTNPADPDFK
+380 TRTDPADPDLK
-391 YTVTVVDVPAVK
+391 YTVTVEDVPAVK

-414 APGSGMTINDYTHGT
+414 ASGSGMTIKDAYYGT

-435 DDNGGL
+435 DDDGGL
-441 KYDSASG
+441 NYDSASG
-448 HYTVGRNYQGNF
+448 HYTVGINYQGNF
-460 NISGMHCS
+460 NISGMNCS

-478 STGGVYAGSHSSI
+478 STGGVYAGRYSSI
-491 TDGITADRPAAVTYT
+491 TDGIKPYRPPAVTYT
-506 ATKPLTGITNNKTG
+506 ATTALNYIQNHQSG
-520 ADGKTAH
+520 ADGNTAH
-527 WDLDLSAYNASDE
+527 WDLNLSAYNASDE
-540 TMAEDLINKYKGK
+540 IMAEELIKRYKGK
-553 TLAPDADNR
+553 TFGTNTTT
-562 PPEYEFIDTG
+562 EYEFIDTG
-572 SSAGM
+572 SSSGM

-591 EVRNK
+591 EVRNR

-602 VAEAFADV
+602 VAEAFANV
-610 LHGRIGNTNTE
+610 LHGHIGNTE
-621 ILTAADNTTV
+621 ILKAADNTT
-631 NGIRMKATSSGEAGN
+631 NGIRMKATSPGEAGN
-646 RQKVFSQTGELRHYT
+646 SQKVFSQTGELRHYT

-712 PASGNADM
+712 PASGNANM

-758 LVTSDPKTG
+758 LVTSDPKAG

-780 DKTGYDKQEKGAKIG
+780 KNPGYDYQEKGAKIG

-804 SNRNIYVNDLVV
+804 INRNIYVNDLVV

-877 YLLDAQTTIGAQVN
+877 YLLDAQTTIGAQMN

-911 SVIRDA
+911 SVVRDA

-939 LAQANQTPQAVLS
+939 LAQANQTPQAVIN

>member
-110 EVIQKEIDHCY
+110 EVIQKEINHCY

-179 EQGPFATFGKATDK
+179 EQGPFATFGKATDDI
-193 VPYDGYNTKAES
+193 PYDGYNTKAES
-205 PAAWPESSA
+205 PAAWPESSV

-236 LSQYTK
+236 LSQYTN
-242 FSAADRDPLDNKSF
+242 FSATSQYPLDNTTF
-256 CVNSPYYPQ
+256 CVNSPNSPYR
-265 KHYFTLTTNTSNKYK
+265 HYFTLTTNTSNNYK
-280 AGRPIDISTCA
+280 EGSKIDISGCS
-291 STADVANK
+291 STDDVANA
-299 IQEAIANDSYLQNV
+299 IQNAIANDGSLGNV
-313 YSVSVSGSKVTLTT
+313 YSVLVNGSKVTLTT
-327 KQDGEVTNGN
+327 KQDGVITNGN
-337 DYNTNGATLD
+337 AYNTEGATLA
-347 GGTSTPS
+347 GGTSAPN
-354 GHDGATGTGLAIG
+354 GHDGAPGTGLTIG

-380 TRTNPADPDFK
+380 TRTDPADPDLK
-391 YTVTVVDVPAVK
+391 YDVTVEDVPAVK

-414 APGSGMTINDYTHGT
+414 APGSGMTINDSTHGT

-435 DDNGGL
+435 DDDGGL
-441 KYDSASG
+441 NYDSASG

-468 MSNGSLIAEV
+468 MSNGSLIVEV
-478 STGGVYAGSHSSI
+478 SKGGVVGNNSSI
-491 TDGITADRPAAVTYT
+491 TDGIIEDRPAAVNYT
-506 ATKPLTGITNNKTG
+506 PTTPLNGIKNNKTG
-520 ADGKTAH
+520 ADGNTAH
-527 WDLDLSAYNASDE
+527 WDLDLSAYNDSDE

-553 TLAPDADNR
+553 TFGTNR
-562 PPEYEFIDTG
+562 TAEYEFIDTG

-591 EVRNK
+591 EVRNQ

-602 VAEAFADV
+602 VAEAFANV
-610 LHGRIGNTNTE
+610 LHGRIGNTE

-631 NGIRMKATSSGEAGN
+631 NGIRMKATSPGEVGN
-646 RQKVFSQTGELRHYT
+646 SQKVSSQTGELRHYT
-661 IDWQNWVN
+661 IDWQNWVD

-696 VNVRFVNG
+696 VNVCFVNG

-712 PASGNADM
+712 PASGNAKV

-743 TKLGDYLKNKYKHNL
+743 TKLGDYLKNKYKHNR

-767 TTTIYDQRRKTVL
+767 TTTIYDQRRKKVRNN
-780 DKTGYDKQEKGAKIG
+780 TGYDNQEKGAKIG

-871 LDRGID
+871 LDKGIN
-877 YLLDAQTTIGAQVN
+877 YLLDAQTTIGAQIN
-891 HMDYADNNII
+891 HMDYADSNII

-939 LAQANQTPQAVLS
+939 LAQANQTPQAVIS

>member
-193 VPYDGYNTKAES
+193 VSYDGYNIKAES
-205 PAAWPESSA
+205 PADWPESSA

-236 LSQYTK
+236 LSQYTN
-242 FSAADRDPLDNKSF
+242 FSAADRDPLDNKTF
-256 CVNSPYYPQ
+256 CVNSPNSPYR
-265 KHYFTLTTNTSNKYK
+265 HYFTLTTNMSNNYREDSK
-280 AGRPIDISTCA
+280 IDISGCS

-299 IQEAIANDSYLQNV
+299 IQNAIVNDSSLGNV

-327 KQDGEVTNGN
+327 KRDGAVTNGN
-337 DYNTNGATLD
+337 DYNTNGATLA
-347 GGTSTPS
+347 GGEYTSKGRTK
-354 GHDGATGTGLAIG
+354 AIGTGLTIG

-380 TRTNPADPDFK
+380 TRTDPADPDFK

-414 APGSGMTINDYTHGT
+414 APKSGITINDSTHGI

-435 DDNGGL
+435 DDDGGL
-441 KYDSASG
+441 DENDPSG

-468 MSNGSLIAEV
+468 MSNGSLIVEV
-478 STGGVYAGSHSSI
+478 SKGGVAGNNSSI
-491 TDGITADRPAAVTYT
+491 TDGITENKSKTVTYT
-506 ATKPLTGITNNKTG
+506 ATTPLTGITNHKTG

-540 TMAEDLINKYKGK
+540 TMAEELINKYKGK
-553 TLAPDADNR
+553 TFGTNMTA
-562 PPEYEFIDTG
+562 EYEFIDTG

-591 EVRNK
+591 EVRNQ

-602 VAEAFADV
+602 VAEAFANV
-610 LHGRIGNTNTE
+610 LHDGRIGKTE

-631 NGIRMKATSSGEAGN
+631 NGISIKAVYPGVAGN
-646 RQKVFSQTGELRHYT
+646 SQKVFSQTGELRHYT
-661 IDWQNWVN
+661 IDWQNWVD

-767 TTTIYDQRRKTVL
+767 TTTIYDQRRKTVRNNA
-780 DKTGYDKQEKGAKIG
+780 GYDNQEKGAKIG

-816 QHTDKASMNIHVKI
+816 QHTDKASMNIHVRI

-846 HISEYNVMTKDMRDK
+846 HISEYNVMTKDMREK

-877 YLLDAQTTIGAQVN
+877 YLLDAQTTIGSQMN

>member
-171 ANESSLDG
+171 ANQSTLDG
-179 EQGPFATFGKATDK
+179 EQGPFATFGKATDDI
-193 VPYDGYNTKAES
+193 PYDGYNKKAES
-205 PAAWPESSA
+205 PAAWPESSV

-236 LSQYTK
+236 LSQYTN
-242 FSAADRDPLDNKSF
+242 FSATSRDPLDNKSF
-256 CVNSPYYPQ
+256 CVNSPNSPYR
-265 KHYFTLTTNTSNKYK
+265 HYFTLTTNTSNNYRE
-280 AGRPIDISTCA
+280 GSTIDISGCG
-291 STADVANK
+291 STADVANAIK
-299 IQEAIANDSYLQNV
+299 KAIANDSSLGNV

-327 KQDGEVTNGN
+327 KQDGVVTNGN
-337 DYNTNGATLD
+337 DYNTNGATLA
-347 GGTSTPS
+347 GGTSTAS

-380 TRTNPADPDFK
+380 TRTDPADPDLK
-391 YTVTVVDVPAVK
+391 YDVTVEDVPAVK

-414 APGSGMTINDYTHGT
+414 APGSGMTINDSTHGT

-435 DDNGGL
+435 DDDGGL
-441 KYDSASG
+441 NYDSASG

-468 MSNGSLIAEV
+468 MSNGSLIVEV
-478 STGGVYAGSHSSI
+478 SKGGVVGNNSSI
-491 TDGITADRPAAVTYT
+491 TDGIIEDRPAAVNYT
-506 ATKPLTGITNNKTG
+506 PTTPLNGIKNNKTG
-520 ADGKTAH
+520 ADGNTAH

-553 TLAPDADNR
+553 TLATDDDNR

-591 EVRNK
+591 EVRNQ
-596 VKAGKT
+596 VKAGKI
-602 VAEAFADV
+602 VAEAFANV
-610 LHGRIGNTNTE
+610 LHGRIGSTE

-631 NGIRMKATSSGEAGN
+631 NGIRMKATSPGEVGN
-646 RQKVFSQTGELRHYT
+646 SQKVSSQTGELRHYT
-661 IDWQNWVN
+661 IDWQNWVD

-712 PASGNADM
+712 PASGNANM

-743 TKLGDYLKNKYKHNL
+743 TKLGDYLKNKYQHNL

-767 TTTIYDQRRKTVL
+767 TTTIYDQRRKTVRNN
-780 DKTGYDKQEKGAKIG
+780 TGYDNQEKGAKIG

-816 QHTDKASMNIHVKI
+816 QHTDKASMNIHVRI

-871 LDRGID
+871 LDRGIN
-877 YLLDAQTTIGAQVN
+877 YLLDAQTTIGAQMN
-891 HMDYADNNII
+891 HMDYADSNII

-931 LAQGSQSM
+931 LAQGSQFM
-939 LAQANQTPQAVLS
+939 LAQANQTPQAVIS

>member
-171 ANESSLDG
+171 ANQSTLDG
-179 EQGPFATFGKATDK
+179 EQGPFATFGKATDDI
-193 VPYDGYNTKAES
+193 PYDGYNQKAES
-205 PAAWPESSA
+205 PAAWPESSV

-236 LSQYTK
+236 LSQYTN
-242 FSAADRDPLDNKSF
+242 FSATSRDPLDNKSF
-256 CVNSPYYPQ
+256 CVNSPNSPYR
-265 KHYFTLTTNTSNKYK
+265 HYFTLTTNRSNNYTE
-280 AGRPIDISTCA
+280 GSTIDISGCS
-291 STADVANK
+291 STADVANA
-299 IQEAIANDSYLQNV
+299 INNAIANDSSLGNV

-327 KQDGEVTNGN
+327 KQDGVVTNGN
-337 DYNTNGATLD
+337 DYNTEGATLA
-347 GGTSTPS
+347 GGTSAPN
-354 GHDGATGTGLAIG
+354 GHDGAPGTGLTIG

-380 TRTNPADPDFK
+380 TRTDPADPDLK
-391 YTVTVVDVPAVK
+391 YDVTVEDVPAVK

-414 APGSGMTINDYTHGT
+414 APGSGMTINDSTHGT

-435 DDNGGL
+435 DDDGGL
-441 KYDSASG
+441 NYDSASG

-468 MSNGSLIAEV
+468 MSNGSLIVEV
-478 STGGVYAGSHSSI
+478 SKGGVVGNNSSI
-491 TDGITADRPAAVTYT
+491 TDGIIEDRPAAVNYT
-506 ATKPLTGITNNKTG
+506 PTTPLNGIKNNKTG
-520 ADGKTAH
+520 ADGNTAH
-527 WDLDLSAYNASDE
+527 WDLDLSAYNDSDE

-553 TLAPDADNR
+553 TFGTNR
-562 PPEYEFIDTG
+562 TAEYEFIDTG

-591 EVRNK
+591 EVRNQ

-602 VAEAFADV
+602 VAEAFANV
-610 LHGRIGNTNTE
+610 LHGRIGNTE

-631 NGIRMKATSSGEAGN
+631 NGIRMKATSPGEVGN
-646 RQKVFSQTGELRHYT
+646 SQKVSSQTGELRHYT
-661 IDWQNWVN
+661 IDWQKWAD
-669 TQGITD
+669 TQGVTD

-712 PASGNADM
+712 PASGNAKV

-743 TKLGDYLKNKYKHNL
+743 TELGDYLKNKYKHNL

-767 TTTIYDQRRKTVL
+767 TTTIYDQRRKTVRNN
-780 DKTGYDKQEKGAKIG
+780 TGYDNQEKGAKIG

-939 LAQANQTPQAVLS
+939 LAQANQTPQAVIS

>member
-193 VPYDGYNTKAES
+193 VSYDGYNIKAES
-205 PAAWPESSA
+205 PADWPESSA

-236 LSQYTK
+236 LSQYTD
-242 FSAADRDPLDNKSF
+242 FSATNQEPLNNKSF
-256 CVNSPYYPQ
+256 CVNSPNSPYH
-265 KHYFTLTTNTSNKYK
+265 HYFTLTTNTSNNYRE
-280 AGRPIDISTCA
+280 GSTIDISGCS

-299 IQEAIANDSYLQNV
+299 IQNAIANDSSLGNV

-327 KQDGEVTNGN
+327 KRDGEVTNGN
-337 DYNTNGATLD
+337 DYNTNGATLP

-391 YTVTVVDVPAVK
+391 YTVTVVDVPPVK

-414 APGSGMTINDYTHGT
+414 TPGSGMTINDYTHGT

-491 TDGITADRPAAVTYT
+491 TDGITEDRPAAVTYT
-506 ATKPLTGITNNKTG
+506 ATKPLIGITNNKTG

-540 TMAEDLINKYKGK
+540 TMAEELINKYKGK
-553 TLAPDADNR
+553 TFGTNMTA
-562 PPEYEFIDTG
+562 EYEFIDTG

-591 EVRNK
+591 EVRNQ

-602 VAEAFADV
+602 VAEAFANV
-610 LHGRIGNTNTE
+610 LHDGRIGKTE

-631 NGIRMKATSSGEAGN
+631 NGISIKAVYPGVAGN
-646 RQKVFSQTGELRHYT
+646 SQKVFSQTGELRHYT
-661 IDWQNWVN
+661 IDWQNWVD

-846 HISEYNVMTKDMRDK
+846 HISEYNVMTKDMREK

-877 YLLDAQTTIGAQVN
+877 YLLDAQTTIGSQMN

-952 LLQ
+952 FLQ

>member
-40 SAGDDA
+40 SASDDA

-179 EQGPFATFGKATDK
+179 EQGPFATFGKDSDNI
-193 VPYDGYNTKAES
+193 PYDGYNKKAES
-205 PAAWPESSA
+205 PKAWPESSV

-236 LSQYTK
+236 LSQYTN
-242 FSAADRDPLDNKSF
+242 FSATNRDPLDNKTF
-256 CVNSPYYPQ
+256 CVNTPNYPYPHPHP
-265 KHYFTLTTNTSNKYK
+265 HYFTLTTNTRNNYK
-280 AGRPIDISTCA
+280 EGSKIDISGC
-291 STADVANK
+291 SSIADVANEIK
-299 IQEAIANDSYLQNV
+299 KAIASSLGNV

-327 KQDGEVTNGN
+327 KQDGVVTNGSN
-337 DYNTNGATLD
+337 YNTYGATLA
-347 GGTSTPS
+347 GGTSTP
-354 GHDGATGTGLAIG
+354 GHDGATGTGLNIG

-380 TRTNPADPDFK
+380 TRTDPADPDLK
-391 YTVTVVDVPAVK
+391 HTVTVVDVPPVN

-414 APGSGMTINDYTHGT
+414 APGSGVTINAYPHAT

-441 KYDSASG
+441 IDDSASG

-460 NISGMHCS
+460 NIPGMNCS
-468 MSNGSLIAEV
+468 MSNGSLIVEV
-478 STGGVYAGSHSSI
+478 SEGGVVGNNSSI
-491 TDGITADRPAAVTYT
+491 TDGITEYRPPAVTYT
-506 ATKPLTGITNNKTG
+506 ATTALNYIQNNKRG
-520 ADGKTAH
+520 ADGNTAH
-527 WDLDLSAYNASDE
+527 WDLNLSAYNASDE
-540 TMAEDLINKYKGK
+540 IMAEELIKRYKGK
-553 TLAPDADNR
+553 TFGTNTTT
-562 PPEYEFIDTG
+562 EYEFIDTG
-572 SSAGM
+572 SSSGM

-591 EVRNK
+591 EVRNQ

-602 VAEAFADV
+602 VAEAFANV
-610 LHGRIGNTNTE
+610 LHGHIVNTE
-621 ILTAADNTTV
+621 ILKAADNTTV
-631 NGIRMKATSSGEAGN
+631 NGISIKATSPGEAGN
-646 RQKVFSQTGELRHYT
+646 SQKVFSQTGELRHYT

-712 PASGNADM
+712 PASGNANM

-758 LVTSDPKTG
+758 LVTSDPKAG
-767 TTTIYDQRRKTVL
+767 TTTIYDQRRKTVRNNP
-780 DKTGYDKQEKGAKIG
+780 GYDYQEKGAKIG

-804 SNRNIYVNDLVV
+804 TNRNIYVNDLVV

-877 YLLDAQTTIGAQVN
+877 YLLDAQTTIGAQMN

-911 SVIRDA
+911 SVVRDA

-939 LAQANQTPQAVLS
+939 LAQANQTPQAVIN

>member
-171 ANESSLDG
+171 ANQSTLDG
-179 EQGPFATFGKATDK
+179 EQGPFATFGKATDDI
-193 VPYDGYNTKAES
+193 PYDGYNKKAES
-205 PAAWPESSA
+205 PAAWPESSV

-236 LSQYTK
+236 LSQYTS
-242 FSAADRDPLDNKSF
+242 FSATNQYPLDNKSF
-256 CVNSPYYPQ
+256 CVNSPNSPYR
-265 KHYFTLTTNTSNKYK
+265 HYFTLTTNTRNNYK
-280 AGRPIDISTCA
+280 EGSTIDISGCG

-299 IQEAIANDSYLQNV
+299 IQNAIDSYLQNV

-327 KQDGEVTNGN
+327 KQDGVVTNGN
-337 DYNTNGATLD
+337 DYNTEGATLA
-347 GGTSTPS
+347 GGTSTPN
-354 GHDGATGTGLAIG
+354 GHDGAKGTGLAIG
-367 AFTGGKDAITHTE
+367 TFTGGKDAITHTE
-380 TRTNPADPDFK
+380 TRTDPADPDLK
-391 YTVTVVDVPAVK
+391 YTVTVEDVPAVK

-414 APGSGMTINDYTHGT
+414 APGSGMTINDSTHGT

-435 DDNGGL
+435 DDDGGL
-441 KYDSASG
+441 NYDSASG

-468 MSNGSLIAEV
+468 ISNGSLIVEV
-478 STGGVYAGSHSSI
+478 SKGGVVGNNSSI
-491 TDGITADRPAAVTYT
+491 TDGIIEDRPAAVNYT
-506 ATKPLTGITNNKTG
+506 PTTPLNGIKNNKTG
-520 ADGKTAH
+520 ADGNTAH

-553 TLAPDADNR
+553 TLAPDEDNR

-591 EVRNK
+591 EVRNQ

-602 VAEAFADV
+602 VAEAFANV
-610 LHGRIGNTNTE
+610 LHGRIGNTE

-631 NGIRMKATSSGEAGN
+631 NGIRMKATSPGEVGN
-646 RQKVFSQTGELRHYT
+646 SQKVSSQTGELRHYT
-661 IDWQNWVN
+661 IDWQNWVD

-712 PASGNADM
+712 PASGNANM

-816 QHTDKASMNIHVKI
+816 QHTDKASMNIHVRI
-830 PQTSIDQIF
+830 PQISIDQIF

-846 HISEYNVMTKDMRDK
+846 HISEYNVMTKDMREK

-877 YLLDAQTTIGAQVN
+877 YLLDAQTTIGAQIN

>member
-171 ANESSLDG
+171 ANQSTLDG
-179 EQGPFATFGKATDK
+179 EQGPFATFGKATDDI
-193 VPYDGYNTKAES
+193 PYDGYNKKAES
-205 PAAWPESSA
+205 PAAWPESSV

-236 LSQYTK
+236 LSQYTN
-242 FSAADRDPLDNKSF
+242 FSATSREPLDNKSF
-256 CVNSPYYPQ
+256 CVNSPNSPYR
-265 KHYFTLTTNTSNKYK
+265 HYFTLTTNTSNNYRE
-280 AGRPIDISTCA
+280 GSTIDISGCG
-291 STADVANK
+291 STADVANAIK
-299 IQEAIANDSYLQNV
+299 KAIANDSSLGNV

-327 KQDGEVTNGN
+327 KQDGVVTNGN
-337 DYNTNGATLD
+337 DYNTNGATLA
-347 GGTSTPS
+347 GGTSTAS

-380 TRTNPADPDFK
+380 TRTDPADPDLK
-391 YTVTVVDVPAVK
+391 YDVTVEDVPAVK

-414 APGSGMTINDYTHGT
+414 APGSGMTINDSTHGT

-435 DDNGGL
+435 DDDGGL
-441 KYDSASG
+441 NYDSASG

-468 MSNGSLIAEV
+468 MSNGSLIVEV
-478 STGGVYAGSHSSI
+478 SKGGVVGNNSSI
-491 TDGITADRPAAVTYT
+491 TDGITKDRPAAVNYT
-506 ATKPLTGITNNKTG
+506 PTTSLNGIKNNKIG
-520 ADGKTAH
+520 ADGNTAH
-527 WDLDLSAYNASDE
+527 WDLDLSAYNASNE
-540 TMAEDLINKYKGK
+540 TLAEELINKYKGK
-553 TLAPDADNR
+553 TLAPDEDNR

-591 EVRNK
+591 EVRNQ

-610 LHGRIGNTNTE
+610 LHGHIGNTE
-621 ILTAADNTTV
+621 ILTAADNTTI
-631 NGIRMKATSSGEAGN
+631 NGISIKAASPGEAGN
-646 RQKVFSQTGELRHYT
+646 KQKIFSQTGELRHYT
-661 IDWQNWVN
+661 IDWQNWVD

-712 PASGNADM
+712 PASGNANM

-816 QHTDKASMNIHVKI
+816 QHTDKAGMNIHVKI

-877 YLLDAQTTIGAQVN
+877 YLLDAQTTIGAQMN
-891 HMDYADNNII
+891 HMDYADSNII
-901 TSHENITSAE
+901 TSHENTTSAE

-939 LAQANQTPQAVLS
+939 LAQANQTPQAVIS

>member
-70 NGASMLRTASGAVQE
+70 NGASMLRTVSGAVQE

-171 ANESSLDG
+171 ANQSTLDG
-179 EQGPFATFGKATDK
+179 EQGPFATFGKATDDI
-193 VPYDGYNTKAES
+193 PYDGYNKKAES
-205 PAAWPESSA
+205 PAAWSESSV

-236 LSQYTK
+236 LSQYTN
-242 FSAADRDPLDNKSF
+242 FSSTSQYPLDNTTF
-256 CVNSPYYPQ
+256 CVNSPNYPYR
-265 KHYFTLTTNTSNKYK
+265 HYFTLTTNMSNNYREGSK
-280 AGRPIDISTCA
+280 IDISGCS
-291 STADVANK
+291 STDDVAK
-299 IQEAIANDSYLQNV
+299 AIKNDIAKDSSLGNV

-327 KQDGEVTNGN
+327 KQDGVVTNGN
-337 DYNTNGATLD
+337 DYNTNGATLA
-347 GGTSTPS
+347 GGTSTAT
-354 GHDGATGTGLAIG
+354 GHGGAKGTGLAIG

-380 TRTNPADPDFK
+380 TRTDPADPDLK
-391 YTVTVVDVPAVK
+391 YDVTAEDVPAVK

-414 APGSGMTINDYTHGT
+414 APGSGMTINDSTHGT

-435 DDNGGL
+435 DDDGGL
-441 KYDSASG
+441 NYDSASG

-468 MSNGSLIAEV
+468 ISNGSLIVEV
-478 STGGVYAGSHSSI
+478 SKGGVVGNNSSI
-491 TDGITADRPAAVTYT
+491 TDGITAYRPPAVNYT
-506 ATKPLTGITNNKTG
+506 DTTPLTGITNNKTG
-520 ADGKTAH
+520 ADGNTAH
-527 WDLDLSAYNASDE
+527 WDLDLSAYNASKE

-553 TLAPDADNR
+553 TFGTNR
-562 PPEYEFIDTG
+562 TSEYEFIDTG

-591 EVRNK
+591 EVRNQ

-602 VAEAFADV
+602 VAEAFANV
-610 LHGRIGNTNTE
+610 LHGRIGNTE

-631 NGIRMKATSSGEAGN
+631 NGIRMKATSPGEAGN
-646 RQKVFSQTGELRHYT
+646 TQKVSSQTGELRHYT
-661 IDWQNWVN
+661 IDWQKWAD
-669 TQGITD
+669 TQGVTD

-712 PASGNADM
+712 PASGNAKV

-767 TTTIYDQRRKTVL
+767 TTTIYDQRRKKVRNN
-780 DKTGYDKQEKGAKIG
+780 TGYDNQEKGAKIG

-816 QHTDKASMNIHVKI
+816 QHTDKASMNIHVRI

-846 HISEYNVMTKDMRDK
+846 YISEYNVMTKDMRDK

-871 LDRGID
+871 LDKGIN
-877 YLLDAQTTIGAQVN
+877 YLLDAQTTIGAQMN

>member
-205 PAAWPESSA
+205 PADWPESSA

-236 LSQYTK
+236 LSQYTD
-242 FSAADRDPLDNKSF
+242 FSATNQEPLNNKSF
-256 CVNSPYYPQ
+256 CVNSPNYPYR
-265 KHYFTLTTNTSNKYK
+265 HCFTLTTITSNNYK
-280 AGRPIDISTCA
+280 EGRTIDISGCS

-299 IQEAIANDSYLQNV
+299 IQNAIANNSYLQNV

-327 KQDGEVTNGN
+327 KQDGVVTNGN
-337 DYNTNGATLD
+337 DYNTNGATLP

-367 AFTGGKDAITHTE
+367 AFTGGKDAITHIE
-380 TRTNPADPDFK
+380 TKPNPADPDLK
-391 YTVTVVDVPAVK
+391 DTVTVVDVPAVK

-414 APGSGMTINDYTHGT
+414 APGSGMTIKDAYYSP

-460 NISGMHCS
+460 VISGMHCS

-478 STGGVYAGSHSSI
+478 STGGVAGNNSSI
-491 TDGITADRPAAVTYT
+491 TDGITEDRPAAVTYT
-506 ATKPLTGITNNKTG
+506 ATKPLNGIKNNKIG

-527 WDLDLSAYNASDE
+527 WDFNLSAYNASDE
-540 TMAEDLINKYKGK
+540 TMAEELINKYKGK

-562 PPEYEFIDTG
+562 PLEYEFIDTG

-591 EVRNK
+591 DVRNQ

-602 VAEAFADV
+602 VAEAFANV
-610 LHGRIGNTNTE
+610 LRGRIGNSNTE

-631 NGIRMKATSSGEAGN
+631 NGISIKAASPGEAGN
-646 RQKVFSQTGELRHYT
+646 RQKIFSQTGELRHYT
-661 IDWQNWVN
+661 IDWQNWVD

-758 LVTSDPKTG
+758 LVTSDPKNG
-767 TTTIYDQRRKTVL
+767 TTTIYDQRRKKVRNN
-780 DKTGYDKQEKGAKIG
+780 TGYDNQEKGAKIG

-846 HISEYNVMTKDMRDK
+846 HISEYNVMTKDMREK

-877 YLLDAQTTIGAQVN
+877 YLLDAQTTIGSQMN

>member
-171 ANESSLDG
+171 ANENTLDG

-193 VPYDGYNTKAES
+193 IPYDGYNTKAES
-205 PAAWPESSA
+205 PAAWPESSV

-236 LSQYTK
+236 LSQYTN
-242 FSAADRDPLDNKSF
+242 FSATSQKPLDNKTF
-256 CVNSPYYPQ
+256 CVNSPNSPYR
-265 KHYFTLTTNTSNKYK
+265 HYFTLTTKTSNNYRE
-280 AGRPIDISTCA
+280 GSTIDISGCG
-291 STADVANK
+291 STDDVANEIK
-299 IQEAIANDSYLQNV
+299 KAIAKDSSLGNV

-327 KQDGEVTNGN
+327 KQDGVVTNGN
-337 DYNTNGATLD
+337 DYNTNGAVLA
-347 GGTSTPS
+347 GGTSTAS
-354 GHDGATGTGLAIG
+354 GHDRAPGTGLTIG

-380 TRTNPADPDFK
+380 TRTDPADPDLK
-391 YTVTVVDVPAVK
+391 HYVTVVDVPAVK

-414 APGSGMTINDYTHGT
+414 APGSGMTIKDAYYGE

-441 KYDSASG
+441 NYDSASG

-460 NISGMHCS
+460 VISGMHCS
-468 MSNGSLIAEV
+468 MSNGSLVAEV
-478 STGGVYAGSHSSI
+478 STGGVSAGNNSSI
-491 TDGITADRPAAVTYT
+491 TDGITEDRPAAVTYT
-506 ATKPLTGITNNKTG
+506 ATTPLTGITNNKAG
-520 ADGKTAH
+520 ADGNTAH

-553 TLAPDADNR
+553 TFGTNR
-562 PPEYEFIDTG
+562 TAEYEFIDTG

-591 EVRNK
+591 EVRNQ

-602 VAEAFADV
+602 VAEAFANV
-610 LHGRIGNTNTE
+610 LHGRIGNTE

-631 NGIRMKATSSGEAGN
+631 NGIRMKATSPGEAGN
-646 RQKVFSQTGELRHYT
+646 SQKVSSQTGELRHYT
-661 IDWQNWVN
+661 IDWQNWAD

-712 PASGNADM
+712 PASGNANM

-743 TKLGDYLKNKYKHNL
+743 TKLGDYLKNKYQHNL

-767 TTTIYDQRRKTVL
+767 TTTIYDQRRKTVRNN
-780 DKTGYDKQEKGAKIG
+780 TGYDNQEKGAKIG

-846 HISEYNVMTKDMRDK
+846 HISEYNVMTKDMREK

-877 YLLDAQTTIGAQVN
+877 YLLDAQTTIGAQMN

>member
-70 NGASMLRTASGAVQE
+70 NGASMLRTASSAVQE

-131 EFNGEKILL
+131 EFNGEKILQ

-171 ANESSLDG
+171 ANQSTLDG
-179 EQGPFATFGKATDK
+179 EQGPFATFGKATDDI
-193 VPYDGYNTKAES
+193 PYDGYNKKAES
-205 PAAWPESSA
+205 PAAWPESSG

-236 LSQYTK
+236 LSQYTN
-242 FSAADRDPLDNKSF
+242 FSATSRYPLDNTTF
-256 CVNSPYYPQ
+256 CVNSPNYPYR
-265 KHYFTLTTNTSNKYK
+265 HYFTLTTNTSNNYK
-280 AGRPIDISTCA
+280 EGSKIDISGCG
-291 STADVANK
+291 STADVANA
-299 IQEAIANDSYLQNV
+299 IQNAIANSLGNV

-327 KQDGEVTNGN
+327 KRDGVVTNGN
-337 DYNTNGATLD
+337 DYNTNGATLP

-391 YTVTVVDVPAVK
+391 YTVTVVDVPPVK

-414 APGSGMTINDYTHGT
+414 TPGSGMTINDYTHGT

-491 TDGITADRPAAVTYT
+491 TDGIMKDRPAAVTYT
-506 ATKPLTGITNNKTG
+506 ATKPLTGIKNNKTG
-520 ADGKTAH
+520 ADGKKAH
-527 WDLDLSAYNASDE
+527 WDLNLSAYNASDE
-540 TMAEDLINKYKGK
+540 TKAEDLINKYKGK

-591 EVRNK
+591 DVRNQ

-602 VAEAFADV
+602 VAEAFANV
-610 LHGRIGNTNTE
+610 LHGRIGNNTE

-631 NGIRMKATSSGEAGN
+631 NGIRIKAASPGEAGN
-646 RQKVFSQTGELRHYT
+646 RQKIFSQTGELRHYT
-661 IDWQNWVN
+661 IDWQNWVD

-816 QHTDKASMNIHVKI
+816 QHTDKASMNIHVRI

-846 HISEYNVMTKDMRDK
+846 HISEYNVMTKDMREK

-871 LDRGID
+871 LDKGID
-877 YLLDAQTTIGAQVN
+877 YLLDAQTTIGSQMN

-939 LAQANQTPQAVLS
+939 LAQANQTPQAVIS

>member
-131 EFNGEKILL
+131 EFNGKKILL

-179 EQGPFATFGKATDK
+179 EQGPFATFGKATDDI
-193 VPYDGYNTKAES
+193 PYDGYNTKVES
-205 PAAWPESSA
+205 PATWKESSA
-214 NNTNGDYMVGG
+214 KNNGDRMVGG

-236 LSQYTK
+236 LSQYTN
-242 FSAADRDPLDNKSF
+242 FSATSQYPLDNTTF
-256 CVNSPYYPQ
+256 CVNTPNYPYR
-265 KHYFTLTTNTSNKYK
+265 HYFTLTTNMSNNYK
-280 AGRPIDISTCA
+280 EGSKIDISRCG
-291 STADVANK
+291 STDDVANA
-299 IQEAIANDSYLQNV
+299 IQNAIASSLGNV

-327 KQDGEVTNGN
+327 KQDGVVTNGN
-337 DYNTNGATLD
+337 DYNTEGATLT
-347 GGTSTPS
+347 GGTPQN
-354 GHDGATGTGLAIG
+354 GHDGATGTGLNIG

-380 TRTNPADPDFK
+380 TRTDPADPDLK
-391 YTVTVVDVPAVK
+391 HTVTVVDVPAVK

-414 APGSGMTINDYTHGT
+414 APGRGMTIKDAYYGT

-435 DDNGGL
+435 DDAGGL
-441 KYDSASG
+441 NYDSASG

-460 NISGMHCS
+460 VISGMHCS

-478 STGGVYAGSHSSI
+478 SMGGVYAGNHSSI
-491 TDGITADRPAAVTYT
+491 TNGIMEYRPAAVTYT
-506 ATKPLTGITNNKTG
+506 ATTALTGITNNQTG
-520 ADGKTAH
+520 ADGNTAH
-527 WDLDLSAYNASDE
+527 WDLNLSAYNASDE
-540 TMAEDLINKYKGK
+540 TMAEELINRYKGK
-553 TLAPDADNR
+553 TFGTNTTT
-562 PPEYEFIDTG
+562 EYEFIDTG
-572 SSAGM
+572 SSSGM

-591 EVRNK
+591 EVRNQ

-602 VAEAFADV
+602 VAEAFANV
-610 LHGRIGNTNTE
+610 LHGHIGNTE
-621 ILTAADNTTV
+621 ILKAADTV
-631 NGIRMKATSSGEAGN
+631 NGIRMKATSPGEAGN
-646 RQKVFSQTGELRHYT
+646 SQKVFSQTGELRHYT
-661 IDWQNWVN
+661 IDWQKWVN

-712 PASGNADM
+712 PASGNANM

-758 LVTSDPKTG
+758 LVTSDPKAG
-767 TTTIYDQRRKTVL
+767 TTTIYDQRRKTVRNNP
-780 DKTGYDKQEKGAKIG
+780 GYDNQEKGAKIG

-804 SNRNIYVNDLVV
+804 TNRNIYVNDLVV

-877 YLLDAQTTIGAQVN
+877 YLLDAQTTIGAQMN

-911 SVIRDA
+911 SVVRDA

-939 LAQANQTPQAVLS
+939 LAQANQTPQAVIN

>member
-1 MGMSIYNNLTA
+1 
-12 MSALHE
+12 
-18 NNRNEKS
+18 
-25 LAKMLKRA
+25 
-33 ASGMKIN
+33 
-40 SAGDDA
+40 
-46 SGYAISEK
+46 
-54 MRVKLRALEQ
+54 
-64 NDRNVK
+64 
-70 NGASMLRTASGAVQE
+70 
-85 QTNLLK
+85 
-91 TIKQKVIDASNDTN
+91 
-105 TDQDR
+105 
-110 EVIQKEIDHCY
+110 
-121 SQMADIVYDT
+121 MADIVYDT

-171 ANESSLDG
+171 ANQSSLDG
-179 EQGPFATFGKATDK
+179 EQGPFATFGKATDDI
-193 VPYDGYNTKAES
+193 PYDGYNKKAES
-205 PAAWPESSA
+205 PAAWPESSV

-236 LSQYTK
+236 LSQYTN
-242 FSAADRDPLDNKSF
+242 FSATNRDPLNNTTF
-256 CVNSPYYPQ
+256 CVNSPNYPYR
-265 KHYFTLTTNTSNKYK
+265 HYFTLTTNMSNKYK
-280 AGRPIDISTCA
+280 EDRKIDISGCG
-291 STADVANK
+291 STADVAK
-299 IQEAIANDSYLQNV
+299 AIKNDIAKDSSLGNV

-327 KQDGEVTNGN
+327 KQDGVVTNGN

-367 AFTGGKDAITHTE
+367 TFTGGKDAITHTE
-380 TRTNPADPDFK
+380 TRTDPADPDLK
-391 YTVTVVDVPAVK
+391 YTVTVEDVPAVK

-414 APGSGMTINDYTHGT
+414 APGSGMTINDSTHGT

-435 DDNGGL
+435 DDDGGL
-441 KYDSASG
+441 NYDSASG

-468 MSNGSLIAEV
+468 MSNGSLIVEV
-478 STGGVYAGSHSSI
+478 SKGGVVGNNSSI
-491 TDGITADRPAAVTYT
+491 TDGITKDRPTAVNYT
-506 ATKPLTGITNNKTG
+506 PTKPLAGIKNNKTG
-520 ADGKTAH
+520 ADGNTAH

-553 TLAPDADNR
+553 TLAPDADNI

-591 EVRNK
+591 EVRNQ

-602 VAEAFADV
+602 VAEAFANL
-610 LHGRIGNTNTE
+610 LHGHIGNTE
-621 ILTAADNTTV
+621 ILTAADNTTI
-631 NGIRMKATSSGEAGN
+631 NGISMKAASPGEAGN
-646 RQKVFSQTGELRHYT
+646 KQKIFSQTGELRHYT
-661 IDWQNWVN
+661 IDWQNWVD

-712 PASGNADM
+712 PASGNANM

-743 TKLGDYLKNKYKHNL
+743 TKLGDYLKNKYQHNL

-816 QHTDKASMNIHVKI
+816 QHTDKASMNIHVRI

-846 HISEYNVMTKDMRDK
+846 HISEYNVMTKDMREK

-877 YLLDAQTTIGAQVN
+877 YLLDAQTTIGAQMN

-939 LAQANQTPQAVLS
+939 LAQANQTPQAVIS

>member
-105 TDQDR
+105 TAQDR

-193 VPYDGYNTKAES
+193 IPYDGYNTKAES
-205 PAAWPESSA
+205 PAAWPESSG

-236 LSQYTK
+236 LSQYTN
-242 FSAADRDPLDNKSF
+242 FSATNRDPLNNTTF
-256 CVNSPYYPQ
+256 CVNSPNSPYR
-265 KHYFTLTTNTSNKYK
+265 HCFTLTTNTSNNYREGSK
-280 AGRPIDISTCA
+280 IDISGCS
-291 STADVANK
+291 STDDVANAIK
-299 IQEAIANDSYLQNV
+299 KAIANDSSLGNV

-327 KQDGEVTNGN
+327 KQDGVVTNGN
-337 DYNTNGATLD
+337 DYNTEGATLA
-347 GGTSTPS
+347 GGTSTLN
-354 GHDGATGTGLAIG
+354 GHDGAPSTGLTIG
-367 AFTGGKDAITHTE
+367 AFAGGKDAITHTE
-380 TRTNPADPDFK
+380 TRTDPADPDLK
-391 YTVTVVDVPAVK
+391 YDVTVEDVPAVK

-414 APGSGMTINDYTHGT
+414 APGSGMTINDSTHGT

-435 DDNGGL
+435 DDDGGL
-441 KYDSASG
+441 NYDSASG

-468 MSNGSLIAEV
+468 ISNGSLIVEV
-478 STGGVYAGSHSSI
+478 SKGGVVGNNSSI
-491 TDGITADRPAAVTYT
+491 TDGIIEDRPAAVNYT
-506 ATKPLTGITNNKTG
+506 PTTPLNGIKNNKTG
-520 ADGKTAH
+520 ADGNTAH
-527 WDLDLSAYNASDE
+527 WDLDLSAYNDSDE

-553 TLAPDADNR
+553 TFGTNR
-562 PPEYEFIDTG
+562 TAEYEFIDTG

-591 EVRNK
+591 EVRNQ

-602 VAEAFADV
+602 VAEAFANV
-610 LHGRIGNTNTE
+610 LHGRIGNTE

-631 NGIRMKATSSGEAGN
+631 NGIRMKATSPGEVGN
-646 RQKVFSQTGELRHYT
+646 SQKVSSQTGELRHYT
-661 IDWQNWVN
+661 IDWQNWAD

-712 PASGNADM
+712 PASGNAKV

-767 TTTIYDQRRKTVL
+767 TTTIYDQRRKTVRNN
-780 DKTGYDKQEKGAKIG
+780 TGYDNQEKGAKIG

-816 QHTDKASMNIHVKI
+816 QHTDKASMNIHVRI

-861 LLGIPPDKGI
+861 LLGILPDKGI

-877 YLLDAQTTIGAQVN
+877 YLLDAQTTIGAQMN

-939 LAQANQTPQAVLS
+939 LAQANQTPQAVIS

>member
-105 TDQDR
+105 TAQDR

-193 VPYDGYNTKAES
+193 IPYDGYNTKAES
-205 PAAWPESSA
+205 PAAWPESSG

-236 LSQYTK
+236 LSQYTN
-242 FSAADRDPLDNKSF
+242 FSATNRDPLNNTTF
-256 CVNSPYYPQ
+256 CVNSPNSPYR
-265 KHYFTLTTNTSNKYK
+265 HCFTLTTNTSNNYREGSK
-280 AGRPIDISTCA
+280 IDISGCS
-291 STADVANK
+291 STDDVANAIK
-299 IQEAIANDSYLQNV
+299 KAIANDSSLGNV

-327 KQDGEVTNGN
+327 KQDGVVTNGN
-337 DYNTNGATLD
+337 DYNTEGATLA
-347 GGTSTPS
+347 GGTSTLN
-354 GHDGATGTGLAIG
+354 GHDGAPSTGLTIG
-367 AFTGGKDAITHTE
+367 AFAGGKDAITHTE
-380 TRTNPADPDFK
+380 TRTDPADPDLK
-391 YTVTVVDVPAVK
+391 YDVTVEDVPAVK

-414 APGSGMTINDYTHGT
+414 APGSGMTINDSTHGT

-435 DDNGGL
+435 DDDGGL
-441 KYDSASG
+441 NYDSASG

-468 MSNGSLIAEV
+468 ISNGSLIVEV
-478 STGGVYAGSHSSI
+478 SKGGVVGNNSSI
-491 TDGITADRPAAVTYT
+491 TDGIIEDRPAAVNYT
-506 ATKPLTGITNNKTG
+506 PTTPLNGIKNNKTG
-520 ADGKTAH
+520 ADGNTAH
-527 WDLDLSAYNASDE
+527 WDLDLSAYNDSDE

-553 TLAPDADNR
+553 TFGTNR
-562 PPEYEFIDTG
+562 TAEYEFIDTG

-591 EVRNK
+591 EVRNQ

-602 VAEAFADV
+602 VAEAFANV
-610 LHGRIGNTNTE
+610 LHGRIGNTE

-631 NGIRMKATSSGEAGN
+631 NGIRMKATSPGEVGN
-646 RQKVFSQTGELRHYT
+646 SQKVSSQTGELRHYT
-661 IDWQNWVN
+661 IDWQNWAD

-712 PASGNADM
+712 PASGNAKV

-767 TTTIYDQRRKTVL
+767 TTTIYDQRRKTVRNN
-780 DKTGYDKQEKGAKIG
+780 TGYDNQEKGAKIG

-816 QHTDKASMNIHVKI
+816 QHTDKASMNIHVRI

-861 LLGIPPDKGI
+861 LLGILPDKGI

-877 YLLDAQTTIGAQVN
+877 YLLDAQTTIGAQMN

-917 DMAKTMMEYAKSNL
+917 DMAKTNL

-939 LAQANQTPQAVLS
+939 LAQANQTPQAVIS

>member
-179 EQGPFATFGKATDK
+179 EQGPFATFGKETDDID
-193 VPYDGYNTKAES
+193 YDGYNKKAES
-205 PAAWPESSA
+205 PAAWPESSG
-214 NNTNGDYMVGG
+214 NNTNGDDMVGG

-236 LSQYTK
+236 LSQYTN
-242 FSAADRDPLDNKSF
+242 FSATSQYPLDNTTF
-256 CVNSPYYPQ
+256 CVNTPNYPYR
-265 KHYFTLTTNTSNKYK
+265 HYFTLTTNMSNNYEKGSK
-280 AGRPIDISTCA
+280 IDISGCG
-291 STADVANK
+291 STDDVANA
-299 IQEAIANDSYLQNV
+299 IQNAIASSLGNV

-327 KQDGEVTNGN
+327 KQDGVVTNGN
-337 DYNTNGATLD
+337 DYNTNGATLA
-347 GGTSTPS
+347 GGTSTPN
-354 GHDGATGTGLAIG
+354 GHDGATGTGLNIG

-380 TRTNPADPDFK
+380 TRTDPADPDLK
-391 YTVTVVDVPAVK
+391 HTVTVVDVPAVK

-414 APGSGMTINDYTHGT
+414 APGRGMTIKDAYYGT

-435 DDNGGL
+435 DDAGGL
-441 KYDSASG
+441 NYDSASG

-468 MSNGSLIAEV
+468 MSNGSLIVEV
-478 STGGVYAGSHSSI
+478 SKGGVVGNNSSI
-491 TDGITADRPAAVTYT
+491 TDGIIADRPAAVTYT
-506 ATKPLTGITNNKTG
+506 ATTALAGIKNNHAG
-520 ADGKTAH
+520 ADGNTAH
-527 WDLDLSAYNASDE
+527 WELNLSAYNASDE
-540 TMAEDLINKYKGK
+540 TMAEELINRYKGK
-553 TLAPDADNR
+553 TFGTNTTT
-562 PPEYEFIDTG
+562 EYEFIDTG
-572 SSAGM
+572 SSSGM

-596 VKAGKT
+596 VKNGET
-602 VAEAFADV
+602 VAEAFANV
-610 LHGRIGNTNTE
+610 LHGRIGNTE
-621 ILTAADNTTV
+621 ILKAADNTT
-631 NGIRMKATSSGEAGN
+631 NSIRMKATSPGEAGN
-646 RQKVFSQTGELRHYT
+646 SQKVFSQTGELRHYT
-661 IDWQNWVN
+661 IDWQKWVD

-712 PASGNADM
+712 PASGNANM
-720 DIKTLTID
+720 DIKT
-728 LSAVDSVETLVETID
+728 SNFAH
-743 TKLGDYLKNKYKHNL
+743 GKHP
-758 LVTSDPKTG
+758 VC
-767 TTTIYDQRRKTVL
+767 L
-780 DKTGYDKQEKGAKIG
+780 DK
-795 TGIMDNIIK
+795 
-804 SNRNIYVNDLVV
+804 
-816 QHTDKASMNIHVKI
+816 
-830 PQTSIDQIF
+830 
-839 GYKEGTR
+839 
-846 HISEYNVMTKDMRDK
+846 
-861 LLGIPPDKGI
+861 
-871 LDRGID
+871 
-877 YLLDAQTTIGAQVN
+877 
-891 HMDYADNNII
+891 
-901 TSHENITSAE
+901 SA
-911 SVIRDA
+911 
-917 DMAKTMMEYAKSNL
+917 
-931 LAQGSQSM
+931 
-939 LAQANQTPQAVLS
+939 
-952 LLQ
+952 

>member
-179 EQGPFATFGKATDK
+179 EQGPFATFGKATDDI
-193 VPYDGYNTKAES
+193 PYDGYNKKAES
-205 PAAWPESSA
+205 PADWPESSV
-214 NNTNGDYMVGG
+214 NNTHGDSMVGG

-236 LSQYTK
+236 LSTYTN
-242 FSAADRDPLDNKSF
+242 FSDTNRDPLYNKTF
-256 CVNSPYYPQ
+256 CVNTPNYPYR
-265 KHYFTLTTNTSNKYK
+265 HYFTLTTNMSNNYEKGEK
-280 AGRPIDISTCA
+280 IDISSCG
-291 STADVANK
+291 STADVANAIK
-299 IQEAIANDSYLQNV
+299 DAIANDSSLQNV

-327 KQDGEVTNGN
+327 KQDGVVTNGN
-337 DYNTNGATLD
+337 DYNTEGATLT
-347 GGTSTPS
+347 GGTPPN
-354 GHDGATGTGLAIG
+354 GHDGATGTGLNIG

-380 TRTNPADPDFK
+380 TITDPADPDLK
-391 YTVTVVDVPAVK
+391 HTVTVVDVPPVK

-414 APGSGMTINDYTHGT
+414 APGSGVTINAYPHAT

-441 KYDSASG
+441 IYDSASG

-460 NISGMHCS
+460 NIPGMNCS

-478 STGGVYAGSHSSI
+478 SMGGVYAGSHSSI
-491 TDGITADRPAAVTYT
+491 TDGITPDRPAAVTYT
-506 ATKPLTGITNNKTG
+506 ATTALTDIHNYHTG
-520 ADGKTAH
+520 ADGNTAH

-540 TMAEDLINKYKGK
+540 TKAEELINKYKGK
-553 TLAPDADNR
+553 TLAPDADNI

-572 SSAGM
+572 SSSGM

-596 VKAGKT
+596 VKAGET
-602 VAEAFADV
+602 VAEAFANV
-610 LHGRIGNTNTE
+610 LNRHIVNTE
-621 ILTAADNTTV
+621 ILKAADNTTV
-631 NGIRMKATSSGEAGN
+631 NGIRIKATSPGEAGN
-646 RQKVFSQTGELRHYT
+646 NQKVFSQTGELRHYT

-712 PASGNADM
+712 PASGNANM

-728 LSAVDSVETLVETID
+728 LSAVDSVKTLVETID

-758 LVTSDPKTG
+758 LVTSDPKAG
-767 TTTIYDQRRKTVL
+767 TTTIYDQRRKTVRNNP
-780 DKTGYDKQEKGAKIG
+780 GYDNQEKGAKIG

-804 SNRNIYVNDLVV
+804 TNRNIYVNDLVV

-877 YLLDAQTTIGAQVN
+877 YLLDAQTTIGAQMN

-939 LAQANQTPQAVLS
+939 LAQANQTPQAVIS

>member
-171 ANESSLDG
+171 ANQSTLDG
-179 EQGPFATFGKATDK
+179 EQGPFATFGKATDDI
-193 VPYDGYNTKAES
+193 PYDGYNKKAES
-205 PAAWPESSA
+205 PAAWPESSG

-236 LSQYTK
+236 LSQYTN
-242 FSAADRDPLDNKSF
+242 FSSTSQYPLDNTTF
-256 CVNSPYYPQ
+256 CVNSPNSPYR
-265 KHYFTLTTNTSNKYK
+265 HYFTLTTNTSNKYK
-280 AGRPIDISTCA
+280 VGSKIDISTCA
-291 STADVANK
+291 STADVAN
-299 IQEAIANDSYLQNV
+299 AIKKAIDKDSYLQNV

-327 KQDGEVTNGN
+327 KQDGVVTNGN
-337 DYNTNGATLD
+337 DYNTEGATLA
-347 GGTSTPS
+347 GGTSTPN
-354 GHDGATGTGLAIG
+354 GHDGAPSTGLTIG

-380 TRTNPADPDFK
+380 TRTNPADPDLK

-414 APGSGMTINDYTHGT
+414 TPGSGMTIKDAYYGT

-441 KYDSASG
+441 KYDSSSG

-468 MSNGSLIAEV
+468 MSNGSLMAEV
-478 STGGVYAGSHSSI
+478 STGGVYGGNNSSI
-491 TDGITADRPAAVTYT
+491 TDGITEYRPAAVTYT
-506 ATKPLTGITNNKTG
+506 ATTPLTGITNNKTG
-520 ADGKTAH
+520 VDGNTAH
-527 WDLDLSAYNASDE
+527 WDLDLSAYNASKE

-553 TLAPDADNR
+553 TFGTNR
-562 PPEYEFIDTG
+562 TAEYEFIDTG

-591 EVRNK
+591 EVRNQ

-602 VAEAFADV
+602 VAEAFANV
-610 LHGRIGNTNTE
+610 LHGRIGNTE

-631 NGIRMKATSSGEAGN
+631 NGIRMKATSPGEAGN
-646 RQKVFSQTGELRHYT
+646 SQKVSSQTGELRHYT
-661 IDWQNWVN
+661 IDWQNWVD

-704 FSDLDAER
+704 LSDLDAER
-712 PASGNADM
+712 PASGNAKV

-743 TKLGDYLKNKYKHNL
+743 TELGDYLKNKYKHNL

-767 TTTIYDQRRKTVL
+767 TTTIYDQRRKTVRNN
-780 DKTGYDKQEKGAKIG
+780 TGYDNQEKGAKIG

-846 HISEYNVMTKDMRDK
+846 HISEYNVMTKDMRKK

-877 YLLDAQTTIGAQVN
+877 YLLDAQTTIGAQMN
-891 HMDYADNNII
+891 HMDYADSNIV
-901 TSHENITSAE
+901 TSHENTTSAE

-931 LAQGSQSM
+931 LAQDSQSM
-939 LAQANQTPQAVLS
+939 LAQANQTPQAVIS

>member
-193 VPYDGYNTKAES
+193 PPFDGYNKKAES
-205 PAAWPESSA
+205 PAAWPEFSG

-236 LSQYTK
+236 LSQYTN
-242 FSAADRDPLDNKSF
+242 FSATSQYPLDNTTF
-256 CVNSPYYPQ
+256 CVNTPNYPYR
-265 KHYFTLTTNTSNKYK
+265 HYFTLTTNMSNNYEKGSK
-280 AGRPIDISTCA
+280 IDISGCG
-291 STADVANK
+291 STDDVANA
-299 IQEAIANDSYLQNV
+299 IQNAIASSLGNV

-327 KQDGEVTNGN
+327 KQDGVVTNGSN
-337 DYNTNGATLD
+337 YNTKGETLA
-347 GGTSTPS
+347 GGTSTP
-354 GHDGATGTGLAIG
+354 GHAAAPGTGLTIG

-380 TRTNPADPDFK
+380 TITDPADPDLK
-391 YTVTVVDVPAVK
+391 HTVTVVDVPPVK

-414 APGSGMTINDYTHGT
+414 APGSGVTINAYPHAT

-441 KYDSASG
+441 IYDSASG

-460 NISGMHCS
+460 VISGMHCS

-491 TDGITADRPAAVTYT
+491 TDGITEDRPAAVTYT
-506 ATKPLTGITNNKTG
+506 ATTPLAGIKNNHTG
-520 ADGKTAH
+520 ADGNTAH
-527 WDLDLSAYNASDE
+527 WDLDLSDYNASDE
-540 TMAEDLINKYKGK
+540 TKAEELINKYKGK
-553 TLAPDADNR
+553 TFGTNTTT
-562 PPEYEFIDTG
+562 EYEFIDTG
-572 SSAGM
+572 SSSGM

-591 EVRNK
+591 EVRNQ

-602 VAEAFADV
+602 VAEAFANV
-610 LHGRIGNTNTE
+610 LHGHIGNTE
-621 ILTAADNTTV
+621 ILKAADNTT
-631 NGIRMKATSSGEAGN
+631 NGIRMKATSPGEAGN
-646 RQKVFSQTGELRHYT
+646 SQKVFSQTGELRHYT

-712 PASGNADM
+712 PASGNANM

-758 LVTSDPKTG
+758 LVTSDPKAG
-767 TTTIYDQRRKTVL
+767 TTTIYDQRRKTVRNNP
-780 DKTGYDKQEKGAKIG
+780 GYDNQEKGAKIG

-804 SNRNIYVNDLVV
+804 TNRNIYVNDLVV

-877 YLLDAQTTIGAQVN
+877 YLLDAQTTIGAQMN

-911 SVIRDA
+911 SVVRDA

-939 LAQANQTPQAVLS
+939 LAQANQTPQAVIN